1 MKKRI
6 ISLLLMIVM
15 IVSIVP
21 FGTISA
27 SAANQAT
34 SFTPRLSAPTGGIYK
49 GYWSNNCAR
58 YSYWRAYEILG
69 YPIGWGG
76 TLAGYRAWG
85 ELQGFPKSTNTPKVG
100 ALACWAGHIGVV
112 ESIDTANRKAIVSEG
127 HSYSVVA
134 GIGDSVQ
141 DGYKV
146 VGYSTNTAGSRPG
159 TWWCKSLYDY
169 DSSGR
174 FASNTSRGEFYG
186 FIYLVADN
194 YQNPTPAP
202 TPAPSRPSLGSIS
215 ASNIAKGRTVTFT
228 WNAADRA
235 TGYKVAIRGA
245 ETKDIDVGNATSYSY
260 VLSKSG
266 TYSFYAMAYNSTGNS
281 GWTSDCRSCNSHDPV
296 TVKFVDWDGSVLK
309 TQTVDYGMSATAP
322 STPSRKGYTFQGWD
336 SSYYNVTANKTV
348 KATYQIEKY
357 TVNFLDMEG
366 NLISAQKVEYGK
378 DAVEPTDKKVPTGY
392 EFVSWNSEAYRNV
405 YTDASNKTINVH
417 GIYKWGNDDLPIIC
431 SIASVDCQYD
441 GYYVYLN
448 LVNYDKK
455 ATKGRA
461 IVSLKTASGKL
472 VDMTESAA
480 FSIQRKGTKNNFEVF
495 IPSEKAGSTIE
506 VIIVDNYS
514 SGVPISE
521 VKTVDISNKE
531 RWTYWDTYTD
541 EELATEKANH
551 PEWVWDSKTEYRY
564 QNKEWSTS
572 GSNTKD
578 GWTYS
583 RRSESVTRDW
593 SAWSWSWIGGYDN
606 ITGRR
611 EVRTQSAIASSN
623 YAKQW
628 KYTRY
633 SNRASGGSRFGP
645 CAGTWSKTYCG
656 NYQERPWGS
665 QLNCWGSEYSNQL
678 GGTFYKYNSS
688 TDPWYNEVS
697 DDRWVS
703 DNWATQYSY
712 RDISYTYHF
721 YRWANWSGW
730 SDNQV
735 TASNAR
741 NVETRT
747 VYRYKSSSNA
757 TENDSGKTYSYSNK
771 VDSIYAG
778 KQLTLYIYKVD
789 GASDYT
795 NEFIGQT
802 VIASDGS
809 YSFNNFKLREEPTIK
824 TGDFTVAIGIE
835 GTSNLTEVGK
845 IEAPVPTYSV
855 KFYNW
860 DGTVLSEQT
869 VSEGKT
875 ATLPEN
881 PEREG
886 YDFIGWDN
894 SIANIKEDVE
904 LNPIFEKKQFTV
916 TFIDWK
922 NKAFVQQKFGYG
934 DVLTPPDHSSV
945 EGYNFD
951 GWDKIIDGTFVV
963 TEDMVVTA
971 EYSKKS
977 YSVKFVGFDGNVI
990 DSQTVKFGEDAVAP
1004 DNAGTADDGR
1014 IFAGWQDN
1022 GYTDVNGD
1030 AYVYPVY
1037 YYETTAQMPTVTYEK
1052 DGEQVECPNGE
1063 YNAPITITLS
1073 TNDENDVIYYS
1084 INGSDHNEGNEY
1096 TGPITIDKTC
1106 SITYYAT
1113 GFGKNDSEPNTN
1125 YYCINTGDK
1134 MSDWMT
1140 IDELP
1145 EAVRNAIGQEDSDY
1159 KIEKEVGYR
1168 FKDLTETSDV
1178 ATAKNLADNGWT
1190 LISTTYTDY
1199 SDWQNEKIDVDSSKL
1214 GFEVDT
1220 NNGATDG
1227 QEFRYY
1233 YSHYKYVDANG
1244 ETKFSPYEV
1253 EGVDCIFEEM
1263 YLDTLL
1269 DMNASFGF
1277 DYNGEEWYNNATVAT
1292 QYRSRYQ
1299 ISKYYKWTSWGV
1311 NPPISSDKRESETAD
1326 IYRYTNCNYHI
1337 VTVYTMDYYPE
1348 IMFVK
1353 DGETIDITDISN
1365 LYGYDY
1371 KGLYSDENYK
1381 NSFDANTA
1389 VKESIELYAKYT
1401 PKTYNVTFKLP
1412 NGATVGGVQKVAYM
1426 EAAKDPGA
1434 YNIPGLIFAGWDKD
1448 FSCITEDTVVNAL
1461 YFKES
1466 EYPRIALNRSS
1477 VVLYTGTYFD
1487 LIATITPSDLV
1498 GKEIEWSSS
1507 DPYVAT
1513 VDEYGKVTAL
1523 KAGQTVITAKVVEN
1537 KETASCTITVQSD
1550 LASKLMLKEDSKL
1563 NRDDIGYIRRVKLQ
1577 TPVSEVKNEFIN
1589 ENIKFI
1595 NIGKDGNEV
1604 VLNDTDLI
1612 GTGTIVRLMD
1622 GSAISD
1628 EAKFVITG
1636 DVDGD
1641 GKCTLKDS
1649 THIMQYLL
1657 ETEEFAPYQIGAS
1670 DVNGDGFVN
1679 NKDAALIARFV
1690 AGLDVDVIN
1699 G

>member
-27 SAANQAT
+27 SAVSGSEIVAYARQFIGRRYVWGTAGPNTFDCSGLVKFVFANFGISLPHST
-34 SFTPRLSAPTGGIYK
+34 GMLWENPSAYGTVVGTGRT
-49 GYWSNNCAR
+49 NNA
-58 YSYWRAYEILG
+58 
-69 YPIGWGG
+69 
-76 TLAGYRAWG
+76 
-85 ELQGFPKSTNTPKVG
+85 
-100 ALACWAGHIGVV
+100 
-112 ESIDTANRKAIVSEG
+112 
-127 HSYSVVA
+127 VA
-134 GIGDSVQ
+134 GDLILWSGHVAIYTENGHCVEALNPKYGVTEAVSVNSHTN
-141 DGYKV
+141 GMNYKV
-146 VGYSTNTAGSRPG
+146 LRVRGVSYGGNST
-159 TWWCKSLYDY
+159 
-169 DSSGR
+169 
-174 FASNTSRGEFYG
+174 
-186 FIYLVADN
+186 
-194 YQNPTPAP
+194 PTPPKPA
-202 TPAPSRPSLGSIS
+202 APSRPSLGSIS

-260 VLSKSG
+260 VLGKSG

-281 GWTSDCRSCNSHDPV
+281 GWTSDCRSCTSHDPV
-296 TVKFVDWDGSVLK
+296 TVKFMDWDGSVLK

-322 STPSRKGYTFQGWD
+322 SIPSRKGYDFQGWNGLYTGVTKD
-336 SSYYNVTANKTV
+336 SVV
-348 KATYQIEKY
+348 KALYKIKTY
-357 TVNFLDMEG
+357 TVNFLDKSGKILKSE
-366 NLISAQKVEYGK
+366 KVNYGSN
-378 DAVEPTDKKVPTGY
+378 ATPPTDTNAPTGY
-392 EFVSWNSEAYRNV
+392 EFHGWSSEAYKNV
-405 YTDASNKTINVH
+405 YTEASNRIINISA
-417 GIYKWGNDDLPIIC
+417 IYEWANDDLPIIC
-431 SIASVDCQYD
+431 NITSAYRQND
-441 GYYVYLN
+441 GYYVNFDLT
-448 LVNYDKK
+448 NYDKQL
-455 ATKGRA
+455 TRGRA
-461 IVSLKTASGKL
+461 IVSLKTAEGKL
-472 VDMTESAA
+472 VDSAESTA
-480 FSIQRKGTKNNFEVF
+480 FSIPIDSTKRD
-495 IPSEKAGSTIE
+495 IE
-506 VIIVDNYS
+506 VYLPCDSAATKVEVIVVNSYS

-521 VKTVDISNKE
+521 KKTATVDKALSISEWSNIKPIADEKDIDTRIVYSFRNKIKTTGNTNKLQGYEWDGTYSSYIGGWSAWQDSYIGRVSFTVGNSYSREVKTQSVGVYSDVWYPCYYHFYKAGNGNHIYCPRNHGGAWHSINVLDSEMEWWGSSSCSSSFGKYRGPACGTCGQSQYWFRSINQDVDGITKPVLSGTKTQYQY
-531 RWTYWDTYTD
+531 RDTTYKYNFYKWSD
-541 EELATEKANH
+541 
-551 PEWVWDSKTEYRY
+551 WS
-564 QNKEWSTS
+564 EWSTES
-572 GSNTKD
+572 IKKID
-578 GWTYS
+578 G
-583 RRSESVTRDW
+583 E
-593 SAWSWSWIGGYDN
+593 
-606 ITGRR
+606 R
-611 EVRTQSAIASSN
+611 EVKTETQYRNLNTSAI
-623 YAKQW
+623 
-628 KYTRY
+628 
-633 SNRASGGSRFGP
+633 
-645 CAGTWSKTYCG
+645 
-656 NYQERPWGS
+656 
-665 QLNCWGSEYSNQL
+665 
-678 GGTFYKYNSS
+678 
-688 TDPWYNEVS
+688 
-697 DDRWVS
+697 
-703 DNWATQYSY
+703 
-712 RDISYTYHF
+712 I
-721 YRWANWSGW
+721 
-730 SDNQV
+730 
-735 TASNAR
+735 
-741 NVETRT
+741 
-747 VYRYKSSSNA
+747 
-757 TENDSGKTYSYSNK
+757 ENNSGKERTISGK
-771 VDSIYAG
+771 LGTDYAG
-778 KQLTLYIYKVD
+778 KQITLYVYGWV
-789 GASDYT
+789 GASDFT
-795 NEFIGQT
+795 NQYIGQS
-802 VIASDGS
+802 VVGEDGS
-809 YSFNNFKLREEPTIK
+809 YSFTFKLLNEPTIE
-824 TGDFTVAIGIE
+824 TGDYTVSIGIE
-835 GTSNLTEVGK
+835 GTTDTIEIGK

-860 DGTVLSEQT
+860 DGTILSEQT

-881 PEREG
+881 PVREG

-1052 DGEQVECPNGE
+1052 DGEQVGCPNGE

-1084 INGSDHNEGNEY
+1084 INGSDHNEEIEY

-1125 YYCINTGDK
+1125 YYCINTGDT

-1199 SDWQNEKIDVDSSKL
+1199 SDWQDEKIDVDSSKL

-1227 QEFRYY
+1227 QKFRYY

-1244 ETKFSPYEV
+1244 ETKFSPFEV

-1353 DGETIDITDISN
+1353 DGEKIDITDISN

-1381 NSFDANTA
+1381 NSFDANKA

-1507 DPYVAT
+1507 DPSVAT

-1577 TPVSEVKNEFIN
+1577 TPVSNVKNEFIN

-1595 NIGKDGNEV
+1595 NIDKDGNEV

-1679 NKDAALIARFV
+1679 NKDAALIARFI
-1690 AGLDVDVIN
+1690 AKLDVIN

>member
-27 SAANQAT
+27 SAANQYTKDEAV
-34 SFTPRLSAPTGGIYK
+34 SWIKARGNENWWRDVD
-49 GYWSNNCAR
+49 GYFGCQCVDLVM
-58 YSYWRAYEILG
+58 AYYQYLV
-69 YPIGWGG
+69 
-76 TLAGYRAWG
+76 GYRVSGNAKNYLTSKLPDGWWRDKTPSPGAIIVWDGYTSTGQWVTG
-85 ELQGFPKSTNTPKVG
+85 ENGHVGLVHAVSGSTVYTVETNTKHTNGQGSAAG
-100 ALACWAGHIGVV
+100 AKYRTRLNYNATYIHPYF
-112 ESIDTANRKAIVSEG
+112 K
-127 HSYSVVA
+127 
-134 GIGDSVQ
+134 
-141 DGYKV
+141 DG
-146 VGYSTNTAGSRPG
+146 
-159 TWWCKSLYDY
+159 
-169 DSSGR
+169 
-174 FASNTSRGEFYG
+174 
-186 FIYLVADN
+186 
-194 YQNPTPAP
+194 AP
-202 TPAPSRPSLGSIS
+202 TPPPQPAAPSRPSLGSIS

-260 VLSKSG
+260 VLGKSG

-281 GWTSDCRSCNSHDPV
+281 GWTSDCRSCTSHDPV
-296 TVKFVDWDGSVLK
+296 TVKFMDWDGSVLK

-322 STPSRKGYTFQGWD
+322 SIPSRKGYDFQGWNGLYTGVTKD
-336 SSYYNVTANKTV
+336 SVV
-348 KATYQIEKY
+348 KALYKIKTY
-357 TVNFLDMEG
+357 TVNFLDKSGKILKSE
-366 NLISAQKVEYGK
+366 KVNYGSN
-378 DAVEPTDKKVPTGY
+378 ATPPTDTNAPTGY
-392 EFVSWNSEAYRNV
+392 EFHGWSSEAYKNV
-405 YTDASNKTINVH
+405 YTEASNRIINISA
-417 GIYKWGNDDLPIIC
+417 IYEWANDDLPIIC
-431 SIASVDCQYD
+431 NITSAYRQND
-441 GYYVYLN
+441 GYYVNFDLT
-448 LVNYDKK
+448 NYDKQL
-455 ATKGRA
+455 TRGRA
-461 IVSLKTASGKL
+461 IVSLKTAEGKL
-472 VDMTESAA
+472 VDSAESTA
-480 FSIQRKGTKNNFEVF
+480 FSIPIDSTKRD
-495 IPSEKAGSTIE
+495 IE
-506 VIIVDNYS
+506 VYLPCDSAATKVEVIVVNSYS

-521 VKTVDISNKE
+521 KKTATVDKALSISEWSNIKPIADEKDIDTRIVYSFRNKIKTTGNTNKLQGYEWDGTYSSYIGGWSAWQDSYIGRVSFTVGNSYSREVKTQSVGVYSDVWYPCYYHFYKAGNGNHIYCPRNHGGAWHSINVLDSEMEWWGSSSCSSSFGKYRGPACGTCGQSQYWFRSINQDVDGITKPVLSGAKTQYQY
-531 RWTYWDTYTD
+531 RDTTYKYNFYKWSD
-541 EELATEKANH
+541 
-551 PEWVWDSKTEYRY
+551 WS
-564 QNKEWSTS
+564 EWSTES
-572 GSNTKD
+572 IKKID
-578 GWTYS
+578 G
-583 RRSESVTRDW
+583 E
-593 SAWSWSWIGGYDN
+593 
-606 ITGRR
+606 R
-611 EVRTQSAIASSN
+611 EVKTETQYRNLNTSAI
-623 YAKQW
+623 
-628 KYTRY
+628 
-633 SNRASGGSRFGP
+633 
-645 CAGTWSKTYCG
+645 
-656 NYQERPWGS
+656 
-665 QLNCWGSEYSNQL
+665 
-678 GGTFYKYNSS
+678 
-688 TDPWYNEVS
+688 
-697 DDRWVS
+697 
-703 DNWATQYSY
+703 
-712 RDISYTYHF
+712 I
-721 YRWANWSGW
+721 
-730 SDNQV
+730 
-735 TASNAR
+735 
-741 NVETRT
+741 
-747 VYRYKSSSNA
+747 
-757 TENDSGKTYSYSNK
+757 ENNSGKERTISGK
-771 VDSIYAG
+771 LGTDYAG
-778 KQLTLYIYKVD
+778 KQITLYVYGWV
-789 GASDYT
+789 GASDFT
-795 NEFIGQT
+795 NQYIGQS
-802 VIASDGS
+802 VVGEDGS
-809 YSFNNFKLREEPTIK
+809 YSFTFKLLNEPTIE
-824 TGDFTVAIGIE
+824 TGDYTVSIGIE
-835 GTSNLTEVGK
+835 GTTDTIEIGK

-860 DGTVLSEQT
+860 DGTVLNEQT
-869 VSEGKT
+869 VSESKT

-881 PEREG
+881 PVREG

-1052 DGEQVECPNGE
+1052 DGEQVGCPNGE

-1084 INGSDHNEGNEY
+1084 INGSDHNEEIEY

-1125 YYCINTGDK
+1125 YYCINTGDT

-1199 SDWQNEKIDVDSSKL
+1199 SDWQDEKIDVDSSKL

-1227 QEFRYY
+1227 QKFRYY

-1244 ETKFSPYEV
+1244 ETKFSPFEV

-1263 YLDTLL
+1263 YLDTQL

-1311 NPPISSDKRESETAD
+1311 NPPISSDKRESETAN

-1353 DGETIDITDISN
+1353 DGEKIDITDISN

-1381 NSFDANTA
+1381 NSFDANKA

-1507 DPYVAT
+1507 DPSVAT

-1577 TPVSEVKNEFIN
+1577 TPVSNVKNEFIN

-1595 NIGKDGNEV
+1595 NIDKDGNEV

-1679 NKDAALIARFV
+1679 NKDAALIARFI
-1690 AGLDVDVIN
+1690 AKLDVIN

>member
-6 ISLLLMIVM
+6 ISLFLMIVM

-27 SAANQAT
+27 SAANQYTKDEAV
-34 SFTPRLSAPTGGIYK
+34 SWIKARGNENWWRDVD
-49 GYWSNNCAR
+49 GYYGCQCVDLVM
-58 YSYWRAYEILG
+58 AYYQYLV
-69 YPIGWGG
+69 
-76 TLAGYRAWG
+76 GYRVSGNAKNYLTSKLPNGWWRDKTPSPGAIIVWDGYTSTGQWVTG
-85 ELQGFPKSTNTPKVG
+85 ENGHVGLVHAVSGSTVYTVETNTKHTNGQGSAAG
-100 ALACWAGHIGVV
+100 AKYRTRLNYNATYIHPYF
-112 ESIDTANRKAIVSEG
+112 K
-127 HSYSVVA
+127 
-134 GIGDSVQ
+134 
-141 DGYKV
+141 DG
-146 VGYSTNTAGSRPG
+146 
-159 TWWCKSLYDY
+159 
-169 DSSGR
+169 
-174 FASNTSRGEFYG
+174 
-186 FIYLVADN
+186 
-194 YQNPTPAP
+194 AP
-202 TPAPSRPSLGSIS
+202 TPPPQPAAPSRPSLGSIS

-228 WNAADRA
+228 WNATDRA

-281 GWTSDCRSCNSHDPV
+281 GWTSDCRSCTSHDPV
-296 TVKFVDWDGSVLK
+296 TVKFLDWDGSVLK
-309 TQTVDYGMSATAP
+309 TQTVDYGMSATTP
-322 STPSRKGYTFQGWD
+322 SIPSRKGYDFQGWNGLYTGVTKD
-336 SSYYNVTANKTV
+336 SVV
-348 KATYQIEKY
+348 KALYKIKTY
-357 TVNFLDMEG
+357 TVNFLDKSGKILKSE
-366 NLISAQKVEYGK
+366 KVNYGSN
-378 DAVEPTDKKVPTGY
+378 ATPPTDTNAPTGY
-392 EFVSWNSEAYRNV
+392 EFHGWSSEAYKNV
-405 YTDASNKTINVH
+405 YTEASNRIINISA
-417 GIYKWGNDDLPIIC
+417 IYEWANDDLPIIC
-431 SIASVDCQYD
+431 NITSAYRQND
-441 GYYVYLN
+441 GYYVNFDLT
-448 LVNYDKK
+448 NYDKQL
-455 ATKGRA
+455 TRGRA
-461 IVSLKTASGKL
+461 IVSLKTAEGKL
-472 VDMTESAA
+472 VDSAESTA
-480 FSIQRKGTKNNFEVF
+480 FSIPIDSTKRD
-495 IPSEKAGSTIE
+495 IE
-506 VIIVDNYS
+506 VYLPCDSAATKVEVIVVNSYS

-521 VKTVDISNKE
+521 KKTATVDKALSISEWSNIKPIADEKDIDTRIVYSFRNKIKTTGNTNKLQGYEWDGTYSSYIGGWSAWQDSYIGRVSFTVGNSYSREVKTQSVGVYSDVWYPCYYHFYKAGNGNHIYCPRNHGGAWHSINVLDSEMEWWGSSSCSSSFGKYRGPACGTCGQSQYWFRSINQDVDGITKPVLSGTKTQYQY
-531 RWTYWDTYTD
+531 RDTTYKYNFYKWSD
-541 EELATEKANH
+541 
-551 PEWVWDSKTEYRY
+551 WS
-564 QNKEWSTS
+564 EWSTES
-572 GSNTKD
+572 IKKID
-578 GWTYS
+578 G
-583 RRSESVTRDW
+583 E
-593 SAWSWSWIGGYDN
+593 
-606 ITGRR
+606 R
-611 EVRTQSAIASSN
+611 EVKTETQYRNLNTSAI
-623 YAKQW
+623 
-628 KYTRY
+628 
-633 SNRASGGSRFGP
+633 
-645 CAGTWSKTYCG
+645 
-656 NYQERPWGS
+656 
-665 QLNCWGSEYSNQL
+665 
-678 GGTFYKYNSS
+678 
-688 TDPWYNEVS
+688 
-697 DDRWVS
+697 
-703 DNWATQYSY
+703 
-712 RDISYTYHF
+712 I
-721 YRWANWSGW
+721 
-730 SDNQV
+730 
-735 TASNAR
+735 
-741 NVETRT
+741 
-747 VYRYKSSSNA
+747 
-757 TENDSGKTYSYSNK
+757 ENNSGKERTISGK
-771 VDSIYAG
+771 LGTDYAG
-778 KQLTLYIYKVD
+778 KQITLYVYGWV
-789 GASDYT
+789 GASDFT
-795 NEFIGQT
+795 NQYIGQS
-802 VIASDGS
+802 VVGEDGS
-809 YSFNNFKLREEPTIK
+809 YSFTFKLLNEPTIE
-824 TGDFTVAIGIE
+824 TGDYTVSIGIE
-835 GTSNLTEVGK
+835 GTTDTIEIGK

-860 DGTVLSEQT
+860 DGTILSEQT

-881 PEREG
+881 PVREG

-1004 DNAGTADDGR
+1004 DNAGIADDGR

-1037 YYETTAQMPTVTYEK
+1037 YYETTAQMPTVTYER

-1084 INGSDHNEGNEY
+1084 INGSDHNEEIEY

-1125 YYCINTGDK
+1125 YYCINTGDT

-1190 LISTTYTDY
+1190 LISTTYTEY
-1199 SDWQNEKIDVDSSKL
+1199 SDWQDEKIDVDSSKL

-1244 ETKFSPYEV
+1244 ETKFSPFEV

-1353 DGETIDITDISN
+1353 DGESIDITDISN

-1487 LIATITPSDLV
+1487 LIATITPSDLI

-1507 DPYVAT
+1507 DPSVAT

-1577 TPVSEVKNEFIN
+1577 TPVSNVNNEFIN

-1595 NIGKDGNEV
+1595 NIDKDGNEV

-1679 NKDAALIARFV
+1679 NKDAALIARFI
-1690 AGLDVDVIN
+1690 AKLDVIN

>member
-27 SAANQAT
+27 SAVSGSEIVAYARQFIGRRYVWGTAGPNTFDCSGLVKFVFANFGISLPHST
-34 SFTPRLSAPTGGIYK
+34 GMLWENPSAYGTVVGTGRT
-49 GYWSNNCAR
+49 NNA
-58 YSYWRAYEILG
+58 
-69 YPIGWGG
+69 
-76 TLAGYRAWG
+76 
-85 ELQGFPKSTNTPKVG
+85 
-100 ALACWAGHIGVV
+100 
-112 ESIDTANRKAIVSEG
+112 
-127 HSYSVVA
+127 VA
-134 GIGDSVQ
+134 GDLILWSGHVAIYTENGHCVEALNPKYGVTEAVSVNSHTN
-141 DGYKV
+141 GMNYKV
-146 VGYSTNTAGSRPG
+146 LRVRGVSYGGNST
-159 TWWCKSLYDY
+159 
-169 DSSGR
+169 
-174 FASNTSRGEFYG
+174 
-186 FIYLVADN
+186 
-194 YQNPTPAP
+194 PTPPKPA
-202 TPAPSRPSLGSIS
+202 APSRPSLGSIS

-260 VLSKSG
+260 VLGKSG

-281 GWTSDCRSCNSHDPV
+281 GWTSDCRSCTSHDPV
-296 TVKFVDWDGSVLK
+296 TVKFMDWDGSVLK

-322 STPSRKGYTFQGWD
+322 SIPSRKGYDFQGWNGLYTGVTKD
-336 SSYYNVTANKTV
+336 SVV
-348 KATYQIEKY
+348 KALYKIKTY
-357 TVNFLDMEG
+357 TVNFLDKSGKILKSE
-366 NLISAQKVEYGK
+366 KVNYGSN
-378 DAVEPTDKKVPTGY
+378 ATPPTDTNAPTGY
-392 EFVSWNSEAYRNV
+392 EFHGWSSEAYKNV
-405 YTDASNKTINVH
+405 YTEASNRIINISA
-417 GIYKWGNDDLPIIC
+417 IYEWANDDLPIIC
-431 SIASVDCQYD
+431 NITSAYRQND
-441 GYYVYLN
+441 GYYVNFDLT
-448 LVNYDKK
+448 NYDKQL
-455 ATKGRA
+455 TRGRA
-461 IVSLKTASGKL
+461 IVSLKTAEGKL
-472 VDMTESAA
+472 VDSAESTA
-480 FSIQRKGTKNNFEVF
+480 FSIPIDSTKRD
-495 IPSEKAGSTIE
+495 IE
-506 VIIVDNYS
+506 VYLPCDSAATKVEVIVVNSYS

-521 VKTVDISNKE
+521 KKTATVDKALSISEWSNIKPIADEKDIDTRIVYSFRNKIKTTGNTNKLQGYEWDGTYSSYIGGWSAWQDSYIGRVSFTVGNSYSREVKTQSVGVYSDVWYPCYYHFYKAGNGNHIYCPRNHGGAWHSINVLDSEMEWWGSSSCSSSFGKYRGPACGTCGQSQYWFRSINQDVDGITKPVLSGTKTQYQY
-531 RWTYWDTYTD
+531 RDTTYKYNFYKWSD
-541 EELATEKANH
+541 
-551 PEWVWDSKTEYRY
+551 WS
-564 QNKEWSTS
+564 EWSTES
-572 GSNTKD
+572 IKKID
-578 GWTYS
+578 G
-583 RRSESVTRDW
+583 E
-593 SAWSWSWIGGYDN
+593 
-606 ITGRR
+606 R
-611 EVRTQSAIASSN
+611 EVKTETQYRNLNTSAI
-623 YAKQW
+623 
-628 KYTRY
+628 
-633 SNRASGGSRFGP
+633 
-645 CAGTWSKTYCG
+645 
-656 NYQERPWGS
+656 
-665 QLNCWGSEYSNQL
+665 
-678 GGTFYKYNSS
+678 
-688 TDPWYNEVS
+688 
-697 DDRWVS
+697 
-703 DNWATQYSY
+703 
-712 RDISYTYHF
+712 I
-721 YRWANWSGW
+721 
-730 SDNQV
+730 
-735 TASNAR
+735 
-741 NVETRT
+741 
-747 VYRYKSSSNA
+747 
-757 TENDSGKTYSYSNK
+757 ENNSGKERTISGK
-771 VDSIYAG
+771 LGTDYAG
-778 KQLTLYIYKVD
+778 KQITLYVYGWV
-789 GASDYT
+789 GASDFT
-795 NEFIGQT
+795 NQYIGQS
-802 VIASDGS
+802 VVGEDGS
-809 YSFNNFKLREEPTIK
+809 YSFTFKLLNEPTIE
-824 TGDFTVAIGIE
+824 TGDYTVSIGIE
-835 GTSNLTEVGK
+835 GTTDTIEIGK

-860 DGTVLSEQT
+860 DGTILSEQT

-881 PEREG
+881 PVREG

-1052 DGEQVECPNGE
+1052 DGEQVGCPNGE

-1084 INGSDHNEGNEY
+1084 INGSDHNEEIEY

-1125 YYCINTGDK
+1125 YYCINTGDT

-1199 SDWQNEKIDVDSSKL
+1199 SDWQDEKIDVDSSKL

-1227 QEFRYY
+1227 QKFRYY

-1244 ETKFSPYEV
+1244 ETKFSPFEV

-1311 NPPISSDKRESETAD
+1311 NPPISSDKRESETAN

-1381 NSFDANTA
+1381 NSFDVNKA

-1507 DPYVAT
+1507 DPSVAT

-1577 TPVSEVKNEFIN
+1577 TPVSNVKNEFIN

-1595 NIGKDGNEV
+1595 NIDKDGNEV
-1604 VLNDTDLI
+1604 ILNDTDLI

-1679 NKDAALIARFV
+1679 NKDAALIARFI
-1690 AGLDVDVIN
+1690 AKLDVIN

>member
-27 SAANQAT
+27 SAANQYTKDEAV
-34 SFTPRLSAPTGGIYK
+34 SWIKARGNENWWRDVD
-49 GYWSNNCAR
+49 GYYGCQCVDLVM
-58 YSYWRAYEILG
+58 AYYQYLV
-69 YPIGWGG
+69 
-76 TLAGYRAWG
+76 GYRVSGNAKNYLTSKLPNGWWRDKTPSPGAIIVWDGYTSTGQWVTG
-85 ELQGFPKSTNTPKVG
+85 ENGHVGLVHAVSGSTVYTVETNTKHTNGQGSAAG
-100 ALACWAGHIGVV
+100 AKYRTRLNYNATYIHPYF
-112 ESIDTANRKAIVSEG
+112 K
-127 HSYSVVA
+127 
-134 GIGDSVQ
+134 
-141 DGYKV
+141 DG
-146 VGYSTNTAGSRPG
+146 
-159 TWWCKSLYDY
+159 
-169 DSSGR
+169 
-174 FASNTSRGEFYG
+174 
-186 FIYLVADN
+186 
-194 YQNPTPAP
+194 AP
-202 TPAPSRPSLGSIS
+202 TPPPQPAAPSRPSLGSIS
-215 ASNIAKGRTVTFT
+215 ASDIAKGRTVTFT

-245 ETKDIDVGNATSYSY
+245 ETKDIDVGKATSYSY
-260 VLSKSG
+260 VLGKSG

-281 GWTSDCRSCNSHDPV
+281 GWTSDCRSCTSHDPV
-296 TVKFVDWDGSVLK
+296 TVKFLDWDGSVLK

-322 STPSRKGYTFQGWD
+322 SIPSRKGYDFQGWNGLYTGVTKD
-336 SSYYNVTANKTV
+336 SVV
-348 KATYQIEKY
+348 KALY
-357 TVNFLDMEG
+357 TVNFLDKSGKILKSE
-366 NLISAQKVEYGK
+366 KVNYGSN
-378 DAVEPTDKKVPTGY
+378 ATPPTDTNAPTGY
-392 EFVSWNSEAYRNV
+392 EFHGWSSEAYKNV
-405 YTDASNKTINVH
+405 YTEASNRIINISA
-417 GIYKWGNDDLPIIC
+417 IYEWANDDLPIIC
-431 SIASVDCQYD
+431 NITSAYRQND
-441 GYYVYLN
+441 GYYVNFDLT
-448 LVNYDKK
+448 NYDKQL
-455 ATKGRA
+455 TRGRA
-461 IVSLKTASGKL
+461 IVSLKTAEGKL
-472 VDMTESAA
+472 VDSAESTA
-480 FSIQRKGTKNNFEVF
+480 FSIPIDSTKRD
-495 IPSEKAGSTIE
+495 IE
-506 VIIVDNYS
+506 VYLPCDSAATKVEVIVVNSYS

-521 VKTVDISNKE
+521 KKTATVDKALSISEWSNIKPIADEKDIDTRIVYSFRNKIKTTGNTNKLQGYEWDGTYSSYIGGWSAWQDSYIGRVSFTVGNSYSREVKTQSVGVHFYKAGNGNHIYCPRNHGGAWHSINVLDSEMEWWGSSSCSSSFGKYRGPACGTCGQSQYWFRSINQDVDGITKPVLSGTKTQYQY
-531 RWTYWDTYTD
+531 RDTTYKYNFYKWSD
-541 EELATEKANH
+541 
-551 PEWVWDSKTEYRY
+551 WS
-564 QNKEWSTS
+564 EWSTES
-572 GSNTKD
+572 IKKID
-578 GWTYS
+578 G
-583 RRSESVTRDW
+583 E
-593 SAWSWSWIGGYDN
+593 
-606 ITGRR
+606 R
-611 EVRTQSAIASSN
+611 EVKTETQYRNLNTSAI
-623 YAKQW
+623 
-628 KYTRY
+628 
-633 SNRASGGSRFGP
+633 
-645 CAGTWSKTYCG
+645 
-656 NYQERPWGS
+656 
-665 QLNCWGSEYSNQL
+665 
-678 GGTFYKYNSS
+678 
-688 TDPWYNEVS
+688 
-697 DDRWVS
+697 
-703 DNWATQYSY
+703 
-712 RDISYTYHF
+712 I
-721 YRWANWSGW
+721 
-730 SDNQV
+730 
-735 TASNAR
+735 
-741 NVETRT
+741 
-747 VYRYKSSSNA
+747 
-757 TENDSGKTYSYSNK
+757 ENNSGKERTISGK
-771 VDSIYAG
+771 LGTDYAG
-778 KQLTLYIYKVD
+778 KQITLYVYGWV
-789 GASDYT
+789 GASDFT
-795 NEFIGQT
+795 NQYIGQS
-802 VIASDGS
+802 VVGEDGS
-809 YSFNNFKLREEPTIK
+809 YSFTFKLLNEPTIE
-824 TGDFTVAIGIE
+824 TGDYTVSIGIE
-835 GTSNLTEVGK
+835 GTTDTIEIGK

-881 PEREG
+881 PVREG

-1052 DGEQVECPNGE
+1052 DGEQVGCPNGE

-1084 INGSDHNEGNEY
+1084 INGSDHNEEIEY

-1125 YYCINTGDK
+1125 YYCINTGDT

-1199 SDWQNEKIDVDSSKL
+1199 SDWQDEKIDVDSSKL

-1227 QEFRYY
+1227 QKFRYY

-1244 ETKFSPYEV
+1244 ETKFSPFEV
-1253 EGVDCIFEEM
+1253 KGVDCIFEEM

-1353 DGETIDITDISN
+1353 DGEKIDITDISN

-1381 NSFDANTA
+1381 NSFDANKA

-1507 DPYVAT
+1507 DPSVAT
-1513 VDEYGKVTAL
+1513 IDEYGKVTAL

-1577 TPVSEVKNEFIN
+1577 TPVSNVKNEFIN

-1595 NIGKDGNEV
+1595 NIDKDGNEV

-1679 NKDAALIARFV
+1679 NKDAALIARFI
-1690 AGLDVDVIN
+1690 AKLDVIN

>member
-27 SAANQAT
+27 SAVQYVFPVIGNHNISTRFSNKHGAIDIAGCAKKPVVATASGTVIRVDNNCQHTNFSISGCAHNSTCGNCVYIKHDGTNYVSVYGHLYPNSISVRVGQRVQAGQQIGLVG
-34 SFTPRLSAPTGGIYK
+34 SSGMSK
-49 GYWSNNCAR
+49 GYHLHFEIRPYYDN
-58 YSYWRAYEILG
+58 YWN
-69 YPIGWGG
+69 W
-76 TLAGYRAWG
+76 
-85 ELQGFPKSTNTPKVG
+85 
-100 ALACWAGHIGVV
+100 
-112 ESIDTANRKAIVSEG
+112 NRDSENINVSENVC
-127 HSYSVVA
+127 SYLYINEPVN
-134 GIGDSVQ
+134 
-141 DGYKV
+141 
-146 VGYSTNTAGSRPG
+146 STPP
-159 TWWCKSLYDY
+159 K
-169 DSSGR
+169 
-174 FASNTSRGEFYG
+174 
-186 FIYLVADN
+186 
-194 YQNPTPAP
+194 PA
-202 TPAPSRPSLGSIS
+202 APSRPSLGSIS

-228 WNAADRA
+228 WNATDRA

-281 GWTSDCRSCNSHDPV
+281 GWTSDYRSCTAHDPV

-309 TQTVDYGMSATAP
+309 TQTVAYGTSATAP
-322 STPSRKGYTFQGWD
+322 SMPSRKGYTFQGWN
-336 SSYYNVTANKTV
+336 SSYYNVTANKTI

-392 EFVSWNSEAYRNV
+392 EFVSWNSEAYKNV
-405 YTDASNKTINVH
+405 YTDASNKTINVR
-417 GIYKWGNDDLPIIC
+417 GIYKWGNVDLPIIC

-441 GYYVYLN
+441 GYYVYLD
-448 LVNYDKK
+448 LVNYDQK

-506 VIIVDNYS
+506 VIIVDSYS

-551 PEWVWDSKTEYRY
+551 PEWVWDSKIEYRY

-572 GSNTKD
+572 SSNTKD
-578 GWTYS
+578 GWVYS
-583 RRSESVTRDW
+583 HRSEIVTRDW
-593 SAWSWSWIGGYDN
+593 SGWSWSWIGSYDN
-606 ITGRR
+606 TLGRR
-611 EVRTQSAIASSN
+611 EVRTQNAIASSN
-623 YAKQW
+623 YATQW
-628 KYTRY
+628 NYTRY
-633 SNRASGGSRFGP
+633 SNKASSGSRFGP
-645 CAGTWSKTYCG
+645 CAGTWSNTYCG
-656 NYQERPWGS
+656 NYQERGWGS
-665 QLNCWGSEYSNQL
+665 QLNCWGSAYSSQY

-688 TDPWYNEVS
+688 SDPWYNEVS
-697 DDRWVS
+697 RQVKVS

-730 SDNQV
+730 SDTQV
-735 TASNAR
+735 AASSDR

-747 VYRYKSSSNA
+747 VYRYKSTSNA
-757 TENDSGKTYSYSNK
+757 TENDSGKTYSFSNK

-809 YSFNNFKLREEPTIK
+809 YSFNNFKLREEPTVK

-860 DGTVLSEQT
+860 DGTILSEQT

-934 DVLTPPDHSSV
+934 DVLTPPDNSSV

-971 EYSKKS
+971 EYSKRS
-977 YSVKFVGFDGNVI
+977 YNIKFIGYDNNVI
-990 DSQTVKFGEDAVAP
+990 SDQTVKFGEDAVAP

-1084 INGSDHNEGNEY
+1084 INGSDHNEEIEY

-1125 YYCINTGDK
+1125 YYCINTGDT

-1159 KIEKEVGYR
+1159 KIEKATGYK
-1168 FKDLTETSDV
+1168 FKDVTETSDV

-1190 LISTTYTDY
+1190 LIGTAYTDY
-1199 SDWQNEKIDVDSSKL
+1199 TDWQDEKIDVDSSKL

-1227 QEFRYY
+1227 QEFRYL
-1233 YSHYKYVDANG
+1233 YSHYKYVDESG
-1244 ETKFSPYEV
+1244 ETQYSQNTVDGFDCKYE
-1253 EGVDCIFEEM
+1253 EI
-1263 YLDTLL
+1263 YLDEKINIDPETYSYIY
-1269 DMNASFGF
+1269 DGQS
-1277 DYNGEEWYNNATVAT
+1277 WYSRRKVMTE
-1292 QYRSRYQ
+1292 YRSRYQ
-1299 ISKYYKWTSWGV
+1299 VSNYYKWTGWGIT
-1311 NPPISSDKRESETAD
+1311 PPISSDTREIETTD
-1326 IYRYTNCNYHI
+1326 VYRYSTSNYHI
-1337 VTVYTMDYYPE
+1337 VTVYTMDSYPE
-1348 IMFVK
+1348 IMFVR
-1353 DGETIDITDISN
+1353 DGETVDTTAVSD
-1365 LYGYDY
+1365 LYGFDY
-1371 KGLYSDENYK
+1371 KGLYKDEDYK
-1381 NSFDANTA
+1381 TIFNVNTA
-1389 VKESIELYAKYT
+1389 VLESLELYAKYT
-1401 PKTYNVTFKLP
+1401 PKTYTVTFQMP
-1412 NGATVGGVQKVAYM
+1412 NGVIVDEQKVEYM
-1426 EAAKDPGA
+1426 GSAVDPGSDDLDG
-1434 YNIPGLIFAGWDKD
+1434 YVFGGWDKD
-1448 FSCITEDTVVNAL
+1448 FSFITEDMVITGR
-1461 YFKES
+1461 YYKES

-1477 VVLYTGTYFD
+1477 VALYMGTYFD

-1507 DPYVAT
+1507 DPSVAT

-1550 LASKLMLKEDSKL
+1550 LASKLMLKEASKL
-1563 NRDDIGYIRRVKLQ
+1563 NRDDIGYIRKVALQ
-1577 TPVSEVKNEFIN
+1577 TTVSEVKNEFIN

-1595 NIGKDGNEV
+1595 NIDKDGNEV
-1604 VLNDTDLI
+1604 VLSDTDLI

-1679 NKDAALIARFV
+1679 NKDAALIARFI
-1690 AGLDVDVIN
+1690 AKLDVIN

>member
-6 ISLLLMIVM
+6 ISLFLMIVM

-27 SAANQAT
+27 SAANQYTKDEAV
-34 SFTPRLSAPTGGIYK
+34 SWIKARGNENWWRDVD
-49 GYWSNNCAR
+49 GYYGCQCVDLVM
-58 YSYWRAYEILG
+58 AYYQYLV
-69 YPIGWGG
+69 
-76 TLAGYRAWG
+76 GYRVSGNAKNYLTSKLPNGWWRDKTPSPGAIIVWDGYTSTGQWVTG
-85 ELQGFPKSTNTPKVG
+85 ENGHVGLVHAVFGSTVYTVETNTKHTNGQGSAAG
-100 ALACWAGHIGVV
+100 AKYRTRLNYNATYIHPYF
-112 ESIDTANRKAIVSEG
+112 K
-127 HSYSVVA
+127 
-134 GIGDSVQ
+134 
-141 DGYKV
+141 DG
-146 VGYSTNTAGSRPG
+146 
-159 TWWCKSLYDY
+159 
-169 DSSGR
+169 
-174 FASNTSRGEFYG
+174 
-186 FIYLVADN
+186 
-194 YQNPTPAP
+194 AP
-202 TPAPSRPSLGSIS
+202 TPPPQPAAPSRPSLGSIS

-228 WNAADRA
+228 WNATDRA

-281 GWTSDCRSCNSHDPV
+281 GWTSDCRSCTSHDPV
-296 TVKFVDWDGSVLK
+296 TVKFLDWDGSVLK
-309 TQTVDYGMSATAP
+309 TQTVDYGMSATTP
-322 STPSRKGYTFQGWD
+322 SIPSRKGYDFQGWNGLYTGVTKD
-336 SSYYNVTANKTV
+336 SVV
-348 KATYQIEKY
+348 KALYKIKTY
-357 TVNFLDMEG
+357 TVNFLDKSGKILKSE
-366 NLISAQKVEYGK
+366 KVNYGSN
-378 DAVEPTDKKVPTGY
+378 ATPPTDTNAPTGY
-392 EFVSWNSEAYRNV
+392 EFHGWSSEAYKNV
-405 YTDASNKTINVH
+405 YTEASNRIINISA
-417 GIYKWGNDDLPIIC
+417 IYEWANDDLPIIC
-431 SIASVDCQYD
+431 NITSAYRQND
-441 GYYVYLN
+441 GYYVNFDLT
-448 LVNYDKK
+448 NYDKQL
-455 ATKGRA
+455 TRGRA
-461 IVSLKTASGKL
+461 IVSLKTAEGKL
-472 VDMTESAA
+472 VDSAESTA
-480 FSIQRKGTKNNFEVF
+480 FSIPIDSTKRD
-495 IPSEKAGSTIE
+495 IE
-506 VIIVDNYS
+506 VYLPCDSAATKVEVIVVNSYS

-521 VKTVDISNKE
+521 KKTATVDKALSISEWSNIKPIADEKDIDTRIVYSFRNKIKTTGNTNKLQGYEWDGTYSSYIGGWSAWQDSYIGRVSFTVGNSYSREVKTQSVGVYSDVWYPCYYHFYKAGNGNHIYCPRNHGGAWHSINVLDSEMEWWGSSSCSSSFGKYRGPACGTCGQSQYWFRSINQDVDGITKPVLSGTKTQYQY
-531 RWTYWDTYTD
+531 RDTTYKYNFYKWSD
-541 EELATEKANH
+541 
-551 PEWVWDSKTEYRY
+551 WS
-564 QNKEWSTS
+564 EWSTES
-572 GSNTKD
+572 IKKID
-578 GWTYS
+578 G
-583 RRSESVTRDW
+583 E
-593 SAWSWSWIGGYDN
+593 
-606 ITGRR
+606 R
-611 EVRTQSAIASSN
+611 EVKTETQYRNLNTSAI
-623 YAKQW
+623 
-628 KYTRY
+628 
-633 SNRASGGSRFGP
+633 
-645 CAGTWSKTYCG
+645 
-656 NYQERPWGS
+656 
-665 QLNCWGSEYSNQL
+665 
-678 GGTFYKYNSS
+678 
-688 TDPWYNEVS
+688 
-697 DDRWVS
+697 
-703 DNWATQYSY
+703 
-712 RDISYTYHF
+712 I
-721 YRWANWSGW
+721 
-730 SDNQV
+730 
-735 TASNAR
+735 
-741 NVETRT
+741 
-747 VYRYKSSSNA
+747 
-757 TENDSGKTYSYSNK
+757 ENNSGKERTISGK
-771 VDSIYAG
+771 LGTDYAG
-778 KQLTLYIYKVD
+778 KQITLYVYGWV
-789 GASDYT
+789 GASDFT
-795 NEFIGQT
+795 NQYIGQS
-802 VIASDGS
+802 VVGEDGS
-809 YSFNNFKLREEPTIK
+809 YSFTFKLLNEPTIE
-824 TGDFTVAIGIE
+824 TGDYTVSIGIE
-835 GTSNLTEVGK
+835 GTTDTIEIGK

-881 PEREG
+881 PVREG

-1052 DGEQVECPNGE
+1052 DGEQVGCPNGE

-1084 INGSDHNEGNEY
+1084 INGSDHNEEIEY

-1125 YYCINTGDK
+1125 YYCINTGDT

-1199 SDWQNEKIDVDSSKL
+1199 SDWQDEKIDVDSSKL

-1244 ETKFSPYEV
+1244 ETKFSPFEV

-1381 NSFDANTA
+1381 NSFDANKA

-1507 DPYVAT
+1507 DPSVAT

-1577 TPVSEVKNEFIN
+1577 TPVFNVKNEFIN

-1595 NIGKDGNEV
+1595 NIDKDGNEV

-1679 NKDAALIARFV
+1679 NKDAALIARFI
-1690 AGLDVDVIN
+1690 AKLDVIN

>member
-21 FGTISA
+21 LGTISA

-34 SFTPRLSAPTGGIYK
+34 SFTPRLSAPSKSGWYAD
-49 GYWSNNCAR
+49 YNRNNCVAYAKAR
-58 YSYWRAYEILG
+58 AAEILG
-69 YPIGWGG
+69 YYPSFYGNGG
-76 TLAGYRAWG
+76 QCYRNGSANY
-85 ELQGFPKSTNTPKVG
+85 PKSYNVPKVG
-100 ALACWAGHIGVV
+100 ALACSSGHIAVV
-112 ESIDTANRKAIVSEG
+112 EEVGSNYIIVSEG
-127 HSYSVVA
+127 NYSWY
-134 GIGDSVQ
+134 DSR
-141 DGYKV
+141 YMYNV
-146 VGYSTNTAGSRPG
+146 VGASVNGNG
-159 TWWCKSLYDY
+159 TWFDNRRMSTTNGIP
-169 DSSGR
+169 SG
-174 FASNTSRGEFYG
+174 FGGSWYG
-186 FIYLVADN
+186 YIYLVKDN
-194 YQNPTPAP
+194 YTSPKPA
-202 TPAPSRPSLGSIS
+202 APSRPSLGSIS
-215 ASNIAKGRTVTFT
+215 ASDIAKGRTVTFT
-228 WNAADRA
+228 WNAVDRA

-281 GWTSDCRSCNSHDPV
+281 GWTSDCRSCTSHDPV
-296 TVKFVDWDGSVLK
+296 TVKFVDWDGNVLK

-336 SSYYNVTANKTV
+336 SSYYNVTANKTI
-348 KATYQIEKY
+348 KATYKIEKY

-366 NLISAQKVEYGK
+366 NLISAQKVDYGK

-392 EFVSWNSEAYRNV
+392 EFVSWNSEAYKNV

-506 VIIVDNYS
+506 VIIVDSYS

-551 PEWVWDSKTEYRY
+551 PEWVWDSKTEYKYR
-564 QNKEWSTS
+564 NKEWSTNS
-572 GSNTKD
+572 KNTKD
-578 GWTYS
+578 GWIYS
-583 RRSESVTRDW
+583 HRSEAVTRDW
-593 SAWSWSWIGGYDN
+593 SAWSWSWIGSYDN

-623 YAKQW
+623 YATQW
-628 KYTRY
+628 NYTRY

-645 CAGTWSKTYCG
+645 CAGTWSNTYCG
-656 NYQERPWGS
+656 NYQERGWGS
-665 QLNCWGSEYSNQL
+665 QLNCWGSAYSNQY

-697 DDRWVS
+697 RQVKVS

-721 YRWANWSGW
+721 YRKTNWSEW
-730 SDNQV
+730 ADTPV
-735 TASNAR
+735 TGNDVA
-741 NVETRT
+741 ETDSRT
-747 VYRYKSSSNA
+747 VYRYKSASNA
-757 TENDSGKTYSYSNK
+757 TENDIGKTYSYSNK

-860 DGTVLSEQT
+860 DGTILSEQT

-875 ATLPEN
+875 AVLPEN

-1052 DGEQVECPNGE
+1052 DGEQVGCPNGE

-1084 INGSDHNEGNEY
+1084 INGSDHNEEIEY

-1125 YYCINTGDK
+1125 YYCINTGDT

-1199 SDWQNEKIDVDSSKL
+1199 SDWQDEKIDVDSSKL

-1227 QEFRYY
+1227 QKFRYY

-1244 ETKFSPYEV
+1244 ETKFSPFEV

-1507 DPYVAT
+1507 DPSVAT
-1513 VDEYGKVTAL
+1513 VNEYGKVTAL

-1563 NRDDIGYIRRVKLQ
+1563 NRDDIGYIRKVALQ
-1577 TPVSEVKNEFIN
+1577 TPVSNVKNEFIN

-1595 NIGKDGNEV
+1595 NIDKDGNEV

-1628 EAKFVITG
+1628 ESKFVITG

-1657 ETEEFAPYQIGAS
+1657 ETEELAPYQIGAS

-1679 NKDAALIARFV
+1679 NKDAALIARFI
-1690 AGLDVDVIN
+1690 AKLDVIN

>member
-15 IVSIVP
+15 IVSIIP
-21 FGTISA
+21 IGTFSA
-27 SAANQAT
+27 SAAGYKERT
-34 SFTPRLSAPTGGIYK
+34 TAPDR
-49 GYWSNNCAR
+49 NNPYY
-58 YSYWRAYEILG
+58 YSKINNFYLIGLGLPNCTCYAWGRAYEVLG
-69 YPIGWGG
+69 TRPKLSIEGAGNWYSYNKNGHYYDYG
-76 TLAGYRAWG
+76 TTPRAGAI
-85 ELQGFPKSTNTPKVG
+85 
-100 ALACWAGHIGVV
+100 ACWSGHVAFV
-112 ESIDTANRKAIVSEG
+112 ESVNSNGTINVSQS
-127 HSYSVVA
+127 HY
-134 GIGDSVQ
+134 
-141 DGYKV
+141 YKKV
-146 VGYSTNTAGSRPG
+146 VFEYYRNMNPYTYTKNFQGY
-159 TWWCKSLYDY
+159 
-169 DSSGR
+169 
-174 FASNTSRGEFYG
+174 
-186 FIYLVADN
+186 IYVVNGN
-194 YQNPTPAP
+194 YTPTPTP
-202 TPAPSRPSLGSIS
+202 TPAPSKPSLGSIS
-215 ASNIAKGRTVTFT
+215 ASNVAKGRTVTFS
-228 WNAADRA
+228 WHGADRA

-245 ETKDIDVGNATSYSY
+245 EYKDIDVGNATSYSY
-260 VLSKSG
+260 VLGNSG

-281 GWTSDCRSCNSHDPV
+281 GWTSDCRSCTSHDPV
-296 TVKFVDWDGSVLK
+296 TVKFMDLDGSVLK

-348 KATYQIEKY
+348 KATYKIEKY

-392 EFVSWNSEAYRNV
+392 EFVSWNSEAYKNV

-506 VIIVDNYS
+506 VIIVDSYS

-551 PEWVWDSKTEYRY
+551 PEWVWDSKTEYKYR
-564 QNKEWSTS
+564 NKEWSTNS
-572 GSNTKD
+572 KKTKD
-578 GWTYS
+578 GWIYS
-583 RRSESVTRDW
+583 HRSEAVTRDW
-593 SAWSWSWIGGYDN
+593 SAWSWSWIGSYDN

-623 YAKQW
+623 YATQW
-628 KYTRY
+628 NYTRY

-645 CAGTWSKTYCG
+645 CAGTWSNTYCG
-656 NYQERPWGS
+656 NYQERGWGS
-665 QLNCWGSEYSNQL
+665 QLNCWGSAYSNQY

-697 DDRWVS
+697 RQVKVS

-730 SDNQV
+730 SDTQV
-735 TASNAR
+735 TANSDR
-741 NVETRT
+741 EVESRT

-860 DGTVLSEQT
+860 DGTILSEQT

-881 PEREG
+881 PVREG

-1052 DGEQVECPNGE
+1052 DGEQVGCPNGE

-1084 INGSDHNEGNEY
+1084 INGSDHNEEIEY

-1125 YYCINTGDK
+1125 YYCINTGDT

-1199 SDWQNEKIDVDSSKL
+1199 SDWQDEKIDVDSSKL

-1244 ETKFSPYEV
+1244 ETKFSPFEV

-1381 NSFDANTA
+1381 NSFDANKA

-1507 DPYVAT
+1507 DPSVAT

-1577 TPVSEVKNEFIN
+1577 TPVFNVKNEFIN

-1595 NIGKDGNEV
+1595 NIDKDGNEV

-1679 NKDAALIARFV
+1679 NKDAALIARFI
-1690 AGLDVDVIN
+1690 AKLDVIN

>member
-6 ISLLLMIVM
+6 ISLFLMIVM

-27 SAANQAT
+27 SAANQYTKDEAV
-34 SFTPRLSAPTGGIYK
+34 SWIKARGNENWWRDVD
-49 GYWSNNCAR
+49 GYYGCQCVDLVM
-58 YSYWRAYEILG
+58 AYYQYLV
-69 YPIGWGG
+69 
-76 TLAGYRAWG
+76 GYRVSGNAKNYLTSKLPNGWWRDKTPSPGAIIVWDGYTSTGQWVTG
-85 ELQGFPKSTNTPKVG
+85 ENGHVGLVHAVSGSTVYTVETNTKHTNGQGSAAG
-100 ALACWAGHIGVV
+100 AKYRTRLNYNATYIHPYF
-112 ESIDTANRKAIVSEG
+112 K
-127 HSYSVVA
+127 
-134 GIGDSVQ
+134 
-141 DGYKV
+141 DG
-146 VGYSTNTAGSRPG
+146 
-159 TWWCKSLYDY
+159 
-169 DSSGR
+169 
-174 FASNTSRGEFYG
+174 
-186 FIYLVADN
+186 
-194 YQNPTPAP
+194 AP
-202 TPAPSRPSLGSIS
+202 TPPPQPAAPSRPSLGSIS

-245 ETKDIDVGNATSYSY
+245 ETKDIDVGNTTSYSY

-281 GWTSDCRSCNSHDPV
+281 GWTSDCRSCTSHDPV
-296 TVKFVDWDGSVLK
+296 TVKFVDWDGNVLK

-322 STPSRKGYTFQGWD
+322 SIPSRKGYDFQGWNGLYTGVTKD
-336 SSYYNVTANKTV
+336 SVV
-348 KATYQIEKY
+348 KALYKIKTY
-357 TVNFLDMEG
+357 TVNFLDKSGKILKSE
-366 NLISAQKVEYGK
+366 KVDYGSN
-378 DAVEPTDKKVPTGY
+378 ATPPTDTNAPTGY
-392 EFVSWNSEAYRNV
+392 EFRGWSSEAYKNV
-405 YTDASNKTINVH
+405 YTEASNRIINISA
-417 GIYKWGNDDLPIIC
+417 IYKWANDDLPIIC
-431 SIASVDCQYD
+431 NITSAYRQND
-441 GYYVYLN
+441 GYYVKFDLT
-448 LVNYDKK
+448 NYDKQL
-455 ATKGRA
+455 TRGRA
-461 IVSLKTASGKL
+461 IVSLKTAEGKL
-472 VDMTESAA
+472 VDSAESTA
-480 FSIQRKGTKNNFEVF
+480 FSIPIDSTKRD
-495 IPSEKAGSTIE
+495 IE
-506 VIIVDNYS
+506 VYLPCDSAATKVEVIVVNSYS

-521 VKTVDISNKE
+521 KKTATVDKALSISEWSNIKPIADEKDIDTRIVYSFRNKIKTTGNINKLQGYEWDGTYSSYIGGWSAWQDPPIGRVPFTVGNSYSREVKTQSVGVYSDVWYPCYYHFYKPGNGNHIYCPRNHGGAWHQINVLDSEMECWGSSSCASSFYKYRGPACGICGQSQYWFRSINQDVDAITKPVLSGTKTQYQY
-531 RWTYWDTYTD
+531 RDTTYKYNFYKWSD
-541 EELATEKANH
+541 
-551 PEWVWDSKTEYRY
+551 WS
-564 QNKEWSTS
+564 EWSTES
-572 GSNTKD
+572 IKKID
-578 GWTYS
+578 G
-583 RRSESVTRDW
+583 E
-593 SAWSWSWIGGYDN
+593 
-606 ITGRR
+606 R
-611 EVRTQSAIASSN
+611 EVKTETQYRNLNTSAI
-623 YAKQW
+623 
-628 KYTRY
+628 
-633 SNRASGGSRFGP
+633 
-645 CAGTWSKTYCG
+645 
-656 NYQERPWGS
+656 
-665 QLNCWGSEYSNQL
+665 
-678 GGTFYKYNSS
+678 
-688 TDPWYNEVS
+688 
-697 DDRWVS
+697 
-703 DNWATQYSY
+703 
-712 RDISYTYHF
+712 I
-721 YRWANWSGW
+721 
-730 SDNQV
+730 
-735 TASNAR
+735 
-741 NVETRT
+741 
-747 VYRYKSSSNA
+747 
-757 TENDSGKTYSYSNK
+757 ENNSGKERTISGTL
-771 VDSIYAG
+771 DTDYAD
-778 KQLTLYIYKVD
+778 KQITLYVYGWV
-789 GASDYT
+789 GASDFT
-795 NEFIGQT
+795 NQYIGQS
-802 VIASDGS
+802 VVGENGS
-809 YSFNNFKLREEPTIK
+809 YSFTFKLLNEPTIE
-824 TGDFTVAIGIE
+824 TGDYTVSIGIE
-835 GTSNLTEVGK
+835 GTTDTIEIGK

-881 PEREG
+881 PVREG

-1052 DGEQVECPNGE
+1052 DGEQVGCPNGE

-1084 INGSDHNEGNEY
+1084 INGSDHNEEIEY

-1199 SDWQNEKIDVDSSKL
+1199 SDWQDEKIDVDSSKL

-1227 QEFRYY
+1227 QKFRYY

-1244 ETKFSPYEV
+1244 ETKFSPFEV

-1381 NSFDANTA
+1381 NSFDANKA

-1507 DPYVAT
+1507 DPSVAT

-1537 KETASCTITVQSD
+1537 KETASCMITVQSD

-1577 TPVSEVKNEFIN
+1577 TPVSNVKNEFIN

-1595 NIGKDGNEV
+1595 NIDKDGNEV

-1679 NKDAALIARFV
+1679 NKDAALIARFI
-1690 AGLDVDVIN
+1690 AKLDVIN

>member
-27 SAANQAT
+27 SAANQYTKDEAV
-34 SFTPRLSAPTGGIYK
+34 SWIKARGNENWWRDVD
-49 GYWSNNCAR
+49 GYYGCQCVDLVM
-58 YSYWRAYEILG
+58 AYYQYLV
-69 YPIGWGG
+69 
-76 TLAGYRAWG
+76 GYRVSGNAKNYLTSKLPNGWWRDKTPSPGAIIVWDGYTSTGQWVTG
-85 ELQGFPKSTNTPKVG
+85 ENGHVGLVHAVSGSTVYTVETNTKHTNGQGSAAG
-100 ALACWAGHIGVV
+100 AKYRTRLNYNATYIHPYF
-112 ESIDTANRKAIVSEG
+112 K
-127 HSYSVVA
+127 
-134 GIGDSVQ
+134 
-141 DGYKV
+141 DG
-146 VGYSTNTAGSRPG
+146 
-159 TWWCKSLYDY
+159 
-169 DSSGR
+169 
-174 FASNTSRGEFYG
+174 
-186 FIYLVADN
+186 
-194 YQNPTPAP
+194 AP
-202 TPAPSRPSLGSIS
+202 TPPPQPAAPSRPSLGSIS
-215 ASNIAKGRTVTFT
+215 ASDIAKGRTVTFT

-245 ETKDIDVGNATSYSY
+245 ETKDIDVGKATSYSY
-260 VLSKSG
+260 VLGKSG

-281 GWTSDCRSCNSHDPV
+281 GWTSDCRSCTSHDPV
-296 TVKFVDWDGSVLK
+296 TVKFLDWDGSVLK

-322 STPSRKGYTFQGWD
+322 SIPSRKGYDFQGWNGLYTGVTKD
-336 SSYYNVTANKTV
+336 SVV
-348 KATYQIEKY
+348 KALYKIKTY
-357 TVNFLDMEG
+357 TVNFLDKSGKILKSE
-366 NLISAQKVEYGK
+366 KVNYGSN
-378 DAVEPTDKKVPTGY
+378 ATPPTDTNAPTGY
-392 EFVSWNSEAYRNV
+392 EFHGWSSEAYKNV
-405 YTDASNKTINVH
+405 YTEASNRIINISA
-417 GIYKWGNDDLPIIC
+417 IYEWANDDLPIIC
-431 SIASVDCQYD
+431 NITSAYRQND
-441 GYYVYLN
+441 GYYVNFDLT
-448 LVNYDKK
+448 NYDKQL
-455 ATKGRA
+455 TRGRA
-461 IVSLKTASGKL
+461 IVSLKTAEGKL
-472 VDMTESAA
+472 VDSAESTA
-480 FSIQRKGTKNNFEVF
+480 FSIPIDSTKRD
-495 IPSEKAGSTIE
+495 IE
-506 VIIVDNYS
+506 VYLPCDSAATKVEVIVVNSYS

-521 VKTVDISNKE
+521 KKTATVDKALSISEWSNIKPIADEKDIDTRIVYSFRNKIKTTGNTNKLQGYEWDGTYSSYIGGWSAWQDSYIGRVSFTVGNSYSREVKTQSVGVYSDVWYPCYYHFYKAGNGNHIYCPRNHGGAWHSINVLDSEMEWWGSSSCSSSFGKYRGPACGTCGQSQYWFRSINQDVDGITKPVLSGTKTQYQY
-531 RWTYWDTYTD
+531 RDTTYKYNFYKWSD
-541 EELATEKANH
+541 
-551 PEWVWDSKTEYRY
+551 WS
-564 QNKEWSTS
+564 EWSTES
-572 GSNTKD
+572 IKKID
-578 GWTYS
+578 G
-583 RRSESVTRDW
+583 E
-593 SAWSWSWIGGYDN
+593 
-606 ITGRR
+606 R
-611 EVRTQSAIASSN
+611 EVKTETQYRNLNTSAI
-623 YAKQW
+623 
-628 KYTRY
+628 
-633 SNRASGGSRFGP
+633 
-645 CAGTWSKTYCG
+645 
-656 NYQERPWGS
+656 
-665 QLNCWGSEYSNQL
+665 
-678 GGTFYKYNSS
+678 
-688 TDPWYNEVS
+688 
-697 DDRWVS
+697 
-703 DNWATQYSY
+703 
-712 RDISYTYHF
+712 I
-721 YRWANWSGW
+721 
-730 SDNQV
+730 
-735 TASNAR
+735 
-741 NVETRT
+741 
-747 VYRYKSSSNA
+747 
-757 TENDSGKTYSYSNK
+757 ENNSGKERTISGK
-771 VDSIYAG
+771 LGTDYAG
-778 KQLTLYIYKVD
+778 KQITLYVYGWV
-789 GASDYT
+789 GASDFT
-795 NEFIGQT
+795 NQYIGQS
-802 VIASDGS
+802 VVGEDGS
-809 YSFNNFKLREEPTIK
+809 YSFTFKLLNEPTIE
-824 TGDFTVAIGIE
+824 TGDYTVSIGIE
-835 GTSNLTEVGK
+835 GTTDTIEIGK

-881 PEREG
+881 PVREG

-1052 DGEQVECPNGE
+1052 DGEQVGCPNGE

-1084 INGSDHNEGNEY
+1084 INGSDHNEEIEY

-1125 YYCINTGDK
+1125 YYCINTGDT

-1199 SDWQNEKIDVDSSKL
+1199 SDWQDEKIDVDSSKL

-1227 QEFRYY
+1227 QKFRYY

-1244 ETKFSPYEV
+1244 ETKFSPFEV
-1253 EGVDCIFEEM
+1253 KGVDCIFEEM

-1353 DGETIDITDISN
+1353 DGEKIDITDISN

-1381 NSFDANTA
+1381 NSFDANKA

-1507 DPYVAT
+1507 DPSVAT
-1513 VDEYGKVTAL
+1513 IDEYGKVTAL

-1577 TPVSEVKNEFIN
+1577 TPVSNVKNEFIN

-1595 NIGKDGNEV
+1595 NIDKDGNEV

-1679 NKDAALIARFV
+1679 NKDAALIARFI
-1690 AGLDVDVIN
+1690 AKLDVIN

>member
-27 SAANQAT
+27 SAANYIFPVANRGGYYISSSYGYRTFQGVS
-34 SFTPRLSAPTGGIYK
+34 SFHGGIDIASY
-49 GYWSNNCAR
+49 GGVNLPIVST
-58 YSYWRAYEILG
+58 YS
-69 YPIGWGG
+69 G
-76 TLAGYRAWG
+76 T
-85 ELQGFPKSTNTPKVG
+85 
-100 ALACWAGHIGVV
+100 VV
-112 ESIDTANRKAIVSEG
+112 ATANSCGHVNCGRKCEHYSTYGNYIKIKNDNGTYSIYGHLKQHSIVVSIG
-127 HSYSVVA
+127 TRVVA
-134 GIGDSVQ
+134 GQKIALMGGS
-141 DGYKV
+141 
-146 VGYSTNTAGSRPG
+146 GYSTG
-159 TWWCKSLYDY
+159 THLHFEIRN
-169 DSSGR
+169 SSGGKINV
-174 FASNTSRGEFYG
+174 NTNSISYSYINEP
-186 FIYLVADN
+186 VN
-194 YQNPTPAP
+194 STPPKPA
-202 TPAPSRPSLGSIS
+202 APSKPSLGSIS
-215 ASNIAKGRTVTFT
+215 ASNIAKGRTVTFS
-228 WNAADRA
+228 WNATDRA

-281 GWTSDCRSCNSHDPV
+281 GWTSDCRSCTSHDPV
-296 TVKFVDWDGSVLK
+296 TVKFVDWDDNVLK

-322 STPSRKGYTFQGWD
+322 STPLRKGYTFQGWD
-336 SSYYNVTANKTV
+336 SSYYNVTANKTI
-348 KATYQIEKY
+348 KATYKIEKY

-392 EFVSWNSEAYRNV
+392 EFVSWNSEAYKNV

-441 GYYVYLN
+441 GYYVYLD

-461 IVSLKTASGKL
+461 IVSLKTTSGKL

-506 VIIVDNYS
+506 VIIVDSYS

-564 QNKEWSTS
+564 QNKEWSTNS
-572 GSNTKD
+572 KNTKD

-583 RRSESVTRDW
+583 HRSEAVTRDW
-593 SAWSWSWIGGYDN
+593 SGWSWNWIGSYDN

-611 EVRTQSAIASSN
+611 DVRTQSAIVSSN
-623 YAKQW
+623 YATQW
-628 KYTRY
+628 NYTRY

-645 CAGTWSKTYCG
+645 CAGTWSNTYCG
-656 NYQERPWGS
+656 NYQERGWGS
-665 QLNCWGSEYSNQL
+665 QLNYWGSAYSNQY

-697 DDRWVS
+697 RQVKVS

-730 SDNQV
+730 SDTQV
-735 TASNAR
+735 TANSDR
-741 NVETRT
+741 EVESRT

-845 IEAPVPTYSV
+845 IEAPIPTYSV

-881 PEREG
+881 PVREG

-1052 DGEQVECPNGE
+1052 DGEQVGCPNGE
-1063 YNAPITITLS
+1063 YNTPITITLS

-1084 INGSDHNEGNEY
+1084 INGSDHNEEIEY

-1145 EAVRNAIGQEDSDY
+1145 EAVRNAIGQENSDY

-1199 SDWQNEKIDVDSSKL
+1199 SDWQDEKIDVDSSKL

-1244 ETKFSPYEV
+1244 ETKFSPFEV

-1381 NSFDANTA
+1381 NSFDTNKA
-1389 VKESIELYAKYT
+1389 VKKSIELYAKYT

-1477 VVLYTGTYFD
+1477 VVLYMGTYFD

-1507 DPYVAT
+1507 DPSVAT

-1563 NRDDIGYIRRVKLQ
+1563 NRDDIGYIRRVALQ
-1577 TPVSEVKNEFIN
+1577 TPVSNVKNEFIN

-1595 NIGKDGNEV
+1595 NIDKDGNEV
-1604 VLNDTDLI
+1604 ILNDTDLI
-1612 GTGTIVRLMD
+1612 GTGTIIRLMD

-1679 NKDAALIARFV
+1679 NKDAALIARFI
-1690 AGLDVDVIN
+1690 AKLDVIN

>member
-27 SAANQAT
+27 SAVSGSEIVAYARQFIGRRYVWGTAGPNTFDCSGLVKFVFANFGISLPHST
-34 SFTPRLSAPTGGIYK
+34 GMLWENPSAYGTVVGTGRT
-49 GYWSNNCAR
+49 NNA
-58 YSYWRAYEILG
+58 
-69 YPIGWGG
+69 
-76 TLAGYRAWG
+76 
-85 ELQGFPKSTNTPKVG
+85 
-100 ALACWAGHIGVV
+100 
-112 ESIDTANRKAIVSEG
+112 
-127 HSYSVVA
+127 VA
-134 GIGDSVQ
+134 GDLILWSGHVAIYTENGHCVEALNPKYGVTEAVSVNSHTN
-141 DGYKV
+141 GMNYKV
-146 VGYSTNTAGSRPG
+146 LRVRGVSYGGNST
-159 TWWCKSLYDY
+159 
-169 DSSGR
+169 
-174 FASNTSRGEFYG
+174 
-186 FIYLVADN
+186 
-194 YQNPTPAP
+194 PTPPKPA
-202 TPAPSRPSLGSIS
+202 APSRPSLGSIS

-260 VLSKSG
+260 VLGKSG

-281 GWTSDCRSCNSHDPV
+281 GWTSDCRSCTSHDPV
-296 TVKFVDWDGSVLK
+296 TVKFMDWDGSVLK

-322 STPSRKGYTFQGWD
+322 SIPSRKGYDFQGWNGLYTGVTKD
-336 SSYYNVTANKTV
+336 SVV
-348 KATYQIEKY
+348 KALYKIKTY
-357 TVNFLDMEG
+357 TVNFLDKSGKILKSE
-366 NLISAQKVEYGK
+366 KVNYGSN
-378 DAVEPTDKKVPTGY
+378 ATPPTDTNAPTGY
-392 EFVSWNSEAYRNV
+392 EFHGWSSEAYKNV
-405 YTDASNKTINVH
+405 YTEASNRIINISA
-417 GIYKWGNDDLPIIC
+417 IYEWANDDLPIIC
-431 SIASVDCQYD
+431 NITSAYRQND
-441 GYYVYLN
+441 GYYVNFDLT
-448 LVNYDKK
+448 NYDKQL
-455 ATKGRA
+455 TRGRA
-461 IVSLKTASGKL
+461 IVSLKTAEGKL
-472 VDMTESAA
+472 VDSAESTA
-480 FSIQRKGTKNNFEVF
+480 FSIPIDSTKRD
-495 IPSEKAGSTIE
+495 IE
-506 VIIVDNYS
+506 VYLPCDSAATKVEVIVVNSYS

-521 VKTVDISNKE
+521 KKTATVDKALSISEWSNIKPIADEKDIDTRIVYSFRNKIKTTGNTNKLQGYEWDGTYSSYIGGWSAWQDSYIGRVSFTVGNSYSREVKTQSVGVYSDVWYPCYYHFYKAGNGNHIYCPRNHGGAWHSINVLDSEMEWWGSSSCSSSFGKYRGPACGTCGQSQYWFRSINQDVDGITKPVLSGTKTQYQY
-531 RWTYWDTYTD
+531 RDTTYKYNFYKWSD
-541 EELATEKANH
+541 
-551 PEWVWDSKTEYRY
+551 WS
-564 QNKEWSTS
+564 EWSTES
-572 GSNTKD
+572 IKKID
-578 GWTYS
+578 G
-583 RRSESVTRDW
+583 E
-593 SAWSWSWIGGYDN
+593 
-606 ITGRR
+606 R
-611 EVRTQSAIASSN
+611 EVKTETQYRNLNTSAI
-623 YAKQW
+623 
-628 KYTRY
+628 
-633 SNRASGGSRFGP
+633 
-645 CAGTWSKTYCG
+645 
-656 NYQERPWGS
+656 
-665 QLNCWGSEYSNQL
+665 
-678 GGTFYKYNSS
+678 
-688 TDPWYNEVS
+688 
-697 DDRWVS
+697 
-703 DNWATQYSY
+703 
-712 RDISYTYHF
+712 I
-721 YRWANWSGW
+721 
-730 SDNQV
+730 
-735 TASNAR
+735 
-741 NVETRT
+741 
-747 VYRYKSSSNA
+747 
-757 TENDSGKTYSYSNK
+757 ENNSGKERTISGK
-771 VDSIYAG
+771 LGTDYAG
-778 KQLTLYIYKVD
+778 KQITLYVYGWV
-789 GASDYT
+789 GASDFT
-795 NEFIGQT
+795 NQYIGQS
-802 VIASDGS
+802 VVGEDGS
-809 YSFNNFKLREEPTIK
+809 YSFTFKLLNEPTIE
-824 TGDFTVAIGIE
+824 TGDYTVSIGIE
-835 GTSNLTEVGK
+835 GTTDTIEIGK

-881 PEREG
+881 PVREG

-1052 DGEQVECPNGE
+1052 DGEQVGCPNGE

-1084 INGSDHNEGNEY
+1084 INGSDHNEEIEY

-1125 YYCINTGDK
+1125 YYCINTGDT

-1199 SDWQNEKIDVDSSKL
+1199 SDWQDEKIDVDSSKL

-1227 QEFRYY
+1227 QKFRYY

-1244 ETKFSPYEV
+1244 ETKFSPFEV
-1253 EGVDCIFEEM
+1253 KGVDCIFEEM

-1353 DGETIDITDISN
+1353 DGEKIDITDISN

-1381 NSFDANTA
+1381 NSFDANKA

-1507 DPYVAT
+1507 DPSVAT

-1523 KAGQTVITAKVVEN
+1523 KAGQTVITVKVVEN

-1577 TPVSEVKNEFIN
+1577 TPVSNVKNEFIN

-1595 NIGKDGNEV
+1595 NIDKDGNEV

-1679 NKDAALIARFV
+1679 NKDAALIARFI
-1690 AGLDVDVIN
+1690 AKLDVIN

>member
-27 SAANQAT
+27 SAVSGSEIVAYARQFIGRRYVWGTAGPNTFDCSGLVKFVFANFGISLPHST
-34 SFTPRLSAPTGGIYK
+34 GMLWENPSAYGTVVGTGRT
-49 GYWSNNCAR
+49 NNA
-58 YSYWRAYEILG
+58 
-69 YPIGWGG
+69 
-76 TLAGYRAWG
+76 
-85 ELQGFPKSTNTPKVG
+85 
-100 ALACWAGHIGVV
+100 
-112 ESIDTANRKAIVSEG
+112 
-127 HSYSVVA
+127 VA
-134 GIGDSVQ
+134 GDLILWSGHVAIYTENGHCVEALNPKYGVTEAVSVNSHTN
-141 DGYKV
+141 GMNYKV
-146 VGYSTNTAGSRPG
+146 LRVRGVSYGGNST
-159 TWWCKSLYDY
+159 
-169 DSSGR
+169 
-174 FASNTSRGEFYG
+174 
-186 FIYLVADN
+186 
-194 YQNPTPAP
+194 PTPPKPA
-202 TPAPSRPSLGSIS
+202 APSRPSLGSIS

-260 VLSKSG
+260 VLGKSG

-281 GWTSDCRSCNSHDPV
+281 GWTSDCRSCTSHDPV
-296 TVKFVDWDGSVLK
+296 TVKFMDWDGSVLK

-322 STPSRKGYTFQGWD
+322 SIPSRKGYDFQGWNGLYTGVTKD
-336 SSYYNVTANKTV
+336 SVV
-348 KATYQIEKY
+348 KALYKIKTY
-357 TVNFLDMEG
+357 TVNFLDKSGKILKSE
-366 NLISAQKVEYGK
+366 KVNYGSN
-378 DAVEPTDKKVPTGY
+378 ATPPTDTNAPTGY
-392 EFVSWNSEAYRNV
+392 EFHGWSSEAYKNV
-405 YTDASNKTINVH
+405 YTEASNRIINISA
-417 GIYKWGNDDLPIIC
+417 IYEWANDDLPIIC
-431 SIASVDCQYD
+431 NITSAYRQND
-441 GYYVYLN
+441 GYYVNFDLT
-448 LVNYDKK
+448 NYDKQL
-455 ATKGRA
+455 TRGRA
-461 IVSLKTASGKL
+461 IVSLKTAEGKL
-472 VDMTESAA
+472 VDSAESTA
-480 FSIQRKGTKNNFEVF
+480 FSIPIDSTKRD
-495 IPSEKAGSTIE
+495 IE
-506 VIIVDNYS
+506 VYLPCDSAATKVEVIVVNSYS

-521 VKTVDISNKE
+521 KKTATVDKALSISEWSNIKPIADEKDIDTRIVYSFRNKIKTTGNTNKLQGYEWDGTYSSYIGGWSAWQDSYIGRVSFTVGNSYSREVKTQSVGVYSDVWYPCYYHFYKAGNGNHIYCPRNHGGAWHSINVLDSEMEWWGSSSCSSSFGKYRGPACGTCGQSQYWFRSINQDVDGITKPVLSGTKTQYQY
-531 RWTYWDTYTD
+531 RDTTYKYNFYKWSD
-541 EELATEKANH
+541 
-551 PEWVWDSKTEYRY
+551 WS
-564 QNKEWSTS
+564 EWSTES
-572 GSNTKD
+572 IKKID
-578 GWTYS
+578 G
-583 RRSESVTRDW
+583 E
-593 SAWSWSWIGGYDN
+593 
-606 ITGRR
+606 R
-611 EVRTQSAIASSN
+611 EVKTETQYRNLNTSAI
-623 YAKQW
+623 
-628 KYTRY
+628 
-633 SNRASGGSRFGP
+633 
-645 CAGTWSKTYCG
+645 
-656 NYQERPWGS
+656 
-665 QLNCWGSEYSNQL
+665 
-678 GGTFYKYNSS
+678 
-688 TDPWYNEVS
+688 
-697 DDRWVS
+697 
-703 DNWATQYSY
+703 
-712 RDISYTYHF
+712 I
-721 YRWANWSGW
+721 
-730 SDNQV
+730 
-735 TASNAR
+735 
-741 NVETRT
+741 
-747 VYRYKSSSNA
+747 
-757 TENDSGKTYSYSNK
+757 ENNSGKERTISGK
-771 VDSIYAG
+771 LGTDYAG
-778 KQLTLYIYKVD
+778 KQITLYVYGWV
-789 GASDYT
+789 GASDFT
-795 NEFIGQT
+795 NQYIGQS
-802 VIASDGS
+802 VVGEDGS
-809 YSFNNFKLREEPTIK
+809 YSFTFKLLNEPTIE
-824 TGDFTVAIGIE
+824 TGDYTVSIGIE
-835 GTSNLTEVGK
+835 GTTDTIEIGK

-881 PEREG
+881 PVREG

-1052 DGEQVECPNGE
+1052 DGEQVGCPNGE

-1084 INGSDHNEGNEY
+1084 INGSDHNEEIEY

-1125 YYCINTGDK
+1125 YYCINTGDT

-1199 SDWQNEKIDVDSSKL
+1199 SDWQDEKIDVDSSKL

-1227 QEFRYY
+1227 QKFRYY

-1244 ETKFSPYEV
+1244 ETKFSPFEV
-1253 EGVDCIFEEM
+1253 KGVDCIFEEM

-1277 DYNGEEWYNNATVAT
+1277 DYNGEEWYNNAIVAT

-1353 DGETIDITDISN
+1353 DGEKIDITDISN

-1381 NSFDANTA
+1381 NSFDANKA

-1507 DPYVAT
+1507 DPSVAT

-1523 KAGQTVITAKVVEN
+1523 KAGQTVITVKVVEN

-1577 TPVSEVKNEFIN
+1577 TPVSNVKNEFIN

-1595 NIGKDGNEV
+1595 NIDKDGNEV

-1679 NKDAALIARFV
+1679 NKDAALIARFI
-1690 AGLDVDVIN
+1690 AKLDVIN

>member
-27 SAANQAT
+27 SAVSGSEIVAYARQFIGRKYVWGTAGPNTFDCSGLVKFVFANFGISLPHST
-34 SFTPRLSAPTGGIYK
+34 GMLWENPSAYGTVVGTGRT
-49 GYWSNNCAR
+49 NNA
-58 YSYWRAYEILG
+58 
-69 YPIGWGG
+69 
-76 TLAGYRAWG
+76 
-85 ELQGFPKSTNTPKVG
+85 
-100 ALACWAGHIGVV
+100 
-112 ESIDTANRKAIVSEG
+112 
-127 HSYSVVA
+127 VA
-134 GIGDSVQ
+134 GDLILWSGHVAIYTENGHCVEALNPKYGVTEAVSVNSHTN
-141 DGYKV
+141 GMNYKV
-146 VGYSTNTAGSRPG
+146 LRVRGVSYGGNST
-159 TWWCKSLYDY
+159 
-169 DSSGR
+169 
-174 FASNTSRGEFYG
+174 
-186 FIYLVADN
+186 
-194 YQNPTPAP
+194 PTPPKPA
-202 TPAPSRPSLGSIS
+202 APSRPSLGSIS

-260 VLSKSG
+260 VLGKSG

-281 GWTSDCRSCNSHDPV
+281 GWTSDCRSCTSHDPV
-296 TVKFVDWDGSVLK
+296 TVKFMDWDGSVLK

-322 STPSRKGYTFQGWD
+322 SIPSRKGYDFQGWNGLYTGVTKD
-336 SSYYNVTANKTV
+336 SVV
-348 KATYQIEKY
+348 KALYKIKTY
-357 TVNFLDMEG
+357 TVNFLDKSGKILKSE
-366 NLISAQKVEYGK
+366 KVNYGSN
-378 DAVEPTDKKVPTGY
+378 ATPPTDTNAPTGY
-392 EFVSWNSEAYRNV
+392 EFHGWSSEAYKNV
-405 YTDASNKTINVH
+405 YTEASNRIINISA
-417 GIYKWGNDDLPIIC
+417 IYEWANDDLPIIC
-431 SIASVDCQYD
+431 NITSAYRQND
-441 GYYVYLN
+441 GYYVNFDLT
-448 LVNYDKK
+448 NYDKQL
-455 ATKGRA
+455 TRGRA
-461 IVSLKTASGKL
+461 IVSLKTAEGKL
-472 VDMTESAA
+472 VDSAESTA
-480 FSIQRKGTKNNFEVF
+480 FSIPIDSTKRD
-495 IPSEKAGSTIE
+495 IE
-506 VIIVDNYS
+506 VYLPCDSAATKVEVIVVNSYS

-521 VKTVDISNKE
+521 KKTATVDKALSISEWSNIKPIADEKDIDTRIVYSFRNKIKTTGNTNKLQGYEWDGTYSSYIGGWSAWQDSYIGRVSFTVGNSYSREVKTQSVGVYSDVWYPCYYHFYKAGNGNHIYCPRNHGGAWHSINVLDSEMEWWGSSSCSSSFGKYRGPACGTCGQSQYWFRSINQDVDGITKPVLSGTKTQYQY
-531 RWTYWDTYTD
+531 RDTTYKYNFYKWSD
-541 EELATEKANH
+541 
-551 PEWVWDSKTEYRY
+551 WS
-564 QNKEWSTS
+564 EWSTES
-572 GSNTKD
+572 IKKID
-578 GWTYS
+578 G
-583 RRSESVTRDW
+583 E
-593 SAWSWSWIGGYDN
+593 
-606 ITGRR
+606 R
-611 EVRTQSAIASSN
+611 EVKTETQYRNLNTSAI
-623 YAKQW
+623 
-628 KYTRY
+628 
-633 SNRASGGSRFGP
+633 
-645 CAGTWSKTYCG
+645 
-656 NYQERPWGS
+656 
-665 QLNCWGSEYSNQL
+665 
-678 GGTFYKYNSS
+678 
-688 TDPWYNEVS
+688 
-697 DDRWVS
+697 
-703 DNWATQYSY
+703 
-712 RDISYTYHF
+712 I
-721 YRWANWSGW
+721 
-730 SDNQV
+730 
-735 TASNAR
+735 
-741 NVETRT
+741 
-747 VYRYKSSSNA
+747 
-757 TENDSGKTYSYSNK
+757 ENNSGKERTISGK
-771 VDSIYAG
+771 LGTDYAG
-778 KQLTLYIYKVD
+778 KQITLYVYGWV
-789 GASDYT
+789 GASDFT
-795 NEFIGQT
+795 NQYIGQS
-802 VIASDGS
+802 VVGEDGS
-809 YSFNNFKLREEPTIK
+809 YSFTFKLLNEPTIE
-824 TGDFTVAIGIE
+824 TGDYTVSIGIE
-835 GTSNLTEVGK
+835 GTTDTIEIGK

-881 PEREG
+881 PVREG

-922 NKAFVQQKFGYG
+922 NKAFVQQKFCYG

-1052 DGEQVECPNGE
+1052 DGEQVGCPNGE

-1084 INGSDHNEGNEY
+1084 INGSDHNEEIEY

-1199 SDWQNEKIDVDSSKL
+1199 SDWQDEKIDVDSSKL

-1227 QEFRYY
+1227 QKFRYY

-1244 ETKFSPYEV
+1244 ETKFSPFEV

-1507 DPYVAT
+1507 DPSVAT

-1577 TPVSEVKNEFIN
+1577 TPVSNVKNEFIN

-1595 NIGKDGNEV
+1595 NIDKDGNEV

-1679 NKDAALIARFV
+1679 NKDAALIARFI
-1690 AGLDVDVIN
+1690 AKLDVIN

>member
-21 FGTISA
+21 LGTISA
-27 SAANQAT
+27 SAANYIFPVANRGGYYISSSYGYRTFQGVS
-34 SFTPRLSAPTGGIYK
+34 SFHGGIDIASY
-49 GYWSNNCAR
+49 GGVNLPIVST
-58 YSYWRAYEILG
+58 YS
-69 YPIGWGG
+69 G
-76 TLAGYRAWG
+76 T
-85 ELQGFPKSTNTPKVG
+85 
-100 ALACWAGHIGVV
+100 VV
-112 ESIDTANRKAIVSEG
+112 ATANSCGHVNCGRKCEHYSTYGNYIKIKNDNGTYSIYGHLKQHSIVVSIG
-127 HSYSVVA
+127 TRVVA
-134 GIGDSVQ
+134 GQKIALMGGS
-141 DGYKV
+141 
-146 VGYSTNTAGSRPG
+146 GYSTG
-159 TWWCKSLYDY
+159 THLHFEIRN
-169 DSSGR
+169 SSGGKINV
-174 FASNTSRGEFYG
+174 NTNSISYSYINEP
-186 FIYLVADN
+186 VN
-194 YQNPTPAP
+194 STPPKPA
-202 TPAPSRPSLGSIS
+202 APSKPSLGSIS
-215 ASNIAKGRTVTFT
+215 ASNTAKGRTVTFS
-228 WNAADRA
+228 WNATDRA

-281 GWTSDCRSCNSHDPV
+281 GWTSDCRSCTSHDPV
-296 TVKFVDWDGSVLK
+296 TVKFVDWDGNVLK

-336 SSYYNVTANKTV
+336 SSYYNVTANKTI
-348 KATYQIEKY
+348 KATYKIEKY

-366 NLISAQKVEYGK
+366 NLISAQKVDYGK

-392 EFVSWNSEAYRNV
+392 EFVSWNSEAYKNV

-506 VIIVDNYS
+506 VIIVDSYS

-551 PEWVWDSKTEYRY
+551 PEWVWDSKTEYKYR
-564 QNKEWSTS
+564 NKEWSTNS
-572 GSNTKD
+572 KNTKD
-578 GWTYS
+578 GWIYS
-583 RRSESVTRDW
+583 HRSEAVTRDW
-593 SAWSWSWIGGYDN
+593 SAWSWSWIGSYDN

-623 YAKQW
+623 YATQW
-628 KYTRY
+628 NYTRY

-645 CAGTWSKTYCG
+645 CAGTWSNTYCG
-656 NYQERPWGS
+656 NYQERGWGS
-665 QLNCWGSEYSNQL
+665 QLNCWGSAYSNQY

-697 DDRWVS
+697 RQVKVS

-730 SDNQV
+730 SDTQV
-735 TASNAR
+735 TANSDR
-741 NVETRT
+741 EVESRT

-881 PEREG
+881 PVREG

-1052 DGEQVECPNGE
+1052 DGEQVGCPNGE

-1084 INGSDHNEGNEY
+1084 INGSDHNEEIEY

-1125 YYCINTGDK
+1125 YYCINTGDT

-1199 SDWQNEKIDVDSSKL
+1199 SDWQDEKIDVDSSKL

-1227 QEFRYY
+1227 QKFRYY

-1244 ETKFSPYEV
+1244 ETKFSPFEV

-1311 NPPISSDKRESETAD
+1311 NPPISSDKRESETAN

-1353 DGETIDITDISN
+1353 DGEKIDKTDISN

-1381 NSFDANTA
+1381 NSFDANKA

-1507 DPYVAT
+1507 DPSVAT

-1577 TPVSEVKNEFIN
+1577 TPVSNVKNEFIN

-1595 NIGKDGNEV
+1595 NIDKDGNEV

-1679 NKDAALIARFV
+1679 NKDAALIARFI
-1690 AGLDVDVIN
+1690 AELDVIN

>member
-27 SAANQAT
+27 SAAN
-34 SFTPRLSAPTGGIYK
+34 FTVRTTCPDKNNQYYYSNLNVFRSC
-49 GYWSNNCAR
+49 GYGMPNCTCYA
-58 YSYWRAYEILG
+58 WGRAYEVLG
-69 YPIGWGG
+69 YRPKLSIHG
-76 TLAGYRAWG
+76 AGEWYAYNRNNNYYSYG
-85 ELQGFPKSTNTPKVG
+85 QTPKAG
-100 ALACWAGHIGVV
+100 SIACWSGHVAFV
-112 ESIDTANRKAIVSEG
+112 ESVNSNGTINISESNWSARQPG
-127 HSYSVVA
+127 KEYKYFRYQTNINAKTYCDSA
-134 GIGDSVQ
+134 GQ
-141 DGYKV
+141 
-146 VGYSTNTAGSRPG
+146 T
-159 TWWCKSLYDY
+159 
-169 DSSGR
+169 
-174 FASNTSRGEFYG
+174 FYG
-186 FIYLVADN
+186 YIYLGDFN
-194 YQNPTPAP
+194 SSSTPTP

-215 ASNIAKGRTVTFT
+215 AFDIAKGRTVTFS
-228 WNAADRA
+228 WNVTDRA

-281 GWTSDCRSCNSHDPV
+281 GWTSDCRSCTSHDPV

-322 STPSRKGYTFQGWD
+322 LTPSRKGYTFQGWD
-336 SSYYNVTANKTV
+336 SSYYNVTVNKTV

-357 TVNFLDMEG
+357 TVNFLDMNG
-366 NLISAQKVEYGK
+366 DLISAQKVVYGK

-392 EFVSWNSEAYRNV
+392 EFVSWNSEAYKSV
-405 YTDASNKTINVH
+405 YTDASNKTINVQ
-417 GIYKWGNDDLPIIC
+417 GIYKWENDDLPIIC

-506 VIIVDNYS
+506 VVIVDNYS

-521 VKTVDISNKE
+521 VKSIDISQKE

-541 EELATEKANH
+541 EEIENLKKDDVVFESKPQYRYLGKQYMTSTTTNNILGWTLLRKNVIRTNNYTLRYSLGNTETVSMKRTVGSPRHIYNTGTRTKYIYYHYKAAGTDGNHTWCPYYGYAGGYRHKATYNDYHSVIQYSPMAYIGTSSAHSGFKKYQGQACPICGKDNIWFEDQYSGNNETYTIDDYYEYDHHEEYYSYDFYRETKWS
-551 PEWVWDSKTEYRY
+551 EWSDTNVTGNDVAKTE
-564 QNKEWSTS
+564 S
-572 GSNTKD
+572 
-578 GWTYS
+578 
-583 RRSESVTRDW
+583 
-593 SAWSWSWIGGYDN
+593 
-606 ITGRR
+606 
-611 EVRTQSAIASSN
+611 
-623 YAKQW
+623 
-628 KYTRY
+628 
-633 SNRASGGSRFGP
+633 
-645 CAGTWSKTYCG
+645 
-656 NYQERPWGS
+656 
-665 QLNCWGSEYSNQL
+665 
-678 GGTFYKYNSS
+678 
-688 TDPWYNEVS
+688 
-697 DDRWVS
+697 
-703 DNWATQYSY
+703 
-712 RDISYTYHF
+712 
-721 YRWANWSGW
+721 
-730 SDNQV
+730 
-735 TASNAR
+735 
-741 NVETRT
+741 RT
-747 VYRYKSSSNA
+747 VYRYKSASNA
-757 TENDSGKTYSYSNK
+757 TEDDSGKTYSYSNK
-771 VDSIYAG
+771 LDSKYAG

-881 PEREG
+881 PVREG

-1052 DGEQVECPNGE
+1052 DGEQVGCPNGE

-1084 INGSDHNEGNEY
+1084 INGSDHNEEIEY
-1096 TGPITIDKTC
+1096 TSPITIDKTC

-1145 EAVRNAIGQEDSDY
+1145 EAVRNAIGQENSDY

-1199 SDWQNEKIDVDSSKL
+1199 SDWQDEKIDVDSSKL

-1244 ETKFSPYEV
+1244 ETKFSPFEV

-1269 DMNASFGF
+1269 EMNASFGF

-1381 NSFDANTA
+1381 NSFDANKA

-1477 VVLYTGTYFD
+1477 VVLYMGTYFD

-1507 DPYVAT
+1507 DPSVAT

-1563 NRDDIGYIRRVKLQ
+1563 NRDDIGYIRRVALQ
-1577 TPVSEVKNEFIN
+1577 TPVSNVKNEFIN

-1595 NIGKDGNEV
+1595 SIDKNGNEV
-1604 VLNDTDLI
+1604 ILSDTDLI

-1679 NKDAALIARFV
+1679 NKDAALIARFI
-1690 AGLDVDVIN
+1690 AKLDVIN

>member
-15 IVSIVP
+15 IVLIVP

-27 SAANQAT
+27 SAVQYVFPVIGNHNISTNFSNKHGAIDIAGCAKKPVVATASGTVIRVDNNCQHTNFSISGCAHNGTCGNCVYIKHDGTNYVSVYGHLYPNSISVRVGQRVQAGQQIGLVG
-34 SFTPRLSAPTGGIYK
+34 SSGMSK
-49 GYWSNNCAR
+49 GYHLHFEIRPYYDNYWNWNRDSENINVSKNVCS
-58 YSYWRAYEILG
+58 YSYINE
-69 YPIGWGG
+69 PVNS
-76 TLAGYRAWG
+76 TP
-85 ELQGFPKSTNTPKVG
+85 PK
-100 ALACWAGHIGVV
+100 
-112 ESIDTANRKAIVSEG
+112 
-127 HSYSVVA
+127 
-134 GIGDSVQ
+134 
-141 DGYKV
+141 
-146 VGYSTNTAGSRPG
+146 
-159 TWWCKSLYDY
+159 
-169 DSSGR
+169 
-174 FASNTSRGEFYG
+174 
-186 FIYLVADN
+186 
-194 YQNPTPAP
+194 PA
-202 TPAPSRPSLGSIS
+202 APSRPSLGSIS
-215 ASNIAKGRTVTFT
+215 ASDIAKGRTVTFT
-228 WNAADRA
+228 WNATDRA

-281 GWTSDCRSCNSHDPV
+281 GWTSDCRSCTSHDPV
-296 TVKFVDWDGSVLK
+296 TVKFLDWDGSVLK

-336 SSYYNVTANKTV
+336 SSYYNVTANKTI
-348 KATYQIEKY
+348 KATYQIKKY

-392 EFVSWNSEAYRNV
+392 EFVSWNSEAYKNV
-405 YTDASNKTINVH
+405 YTDASNKTINVQ

-506 VIIVDNYS
+506 VIIVDSYS

-551 PEWVWDSKTEYRY
+551 PEWVWDSKTEYKYRH
-564 QNKEWSTS
+564 KEWSTNS
-572 GSNTKD
+572 KNTKD
-578 GWTYS
+578 GWIYS
-583 RRSESVTRDW
+583 HRSEAVTRDW
-593 SAWSWSWIGGYDN
+593 SAWSWSWIGSYDN
-606 ITGRR
+606 ITERR
-611 EVRTQSAIASSN
+611 EVSTRSAIASSN
-623 YAKQW
+623 YATQW
-628 KYTRY
+628 NYTRY

-645 CAGTWSKTYCG
+645 CAGTWSNTYCG
-656 NYQERPWGS
+656 NYQERGWGS
-665 QLNCWGSEYSNQL
+665 QLNCWGSAYSNQY

-697 DDRWVS
+697 RQVKVS

-730 SDNQV
+730 SDTQV
-735 TASNAR
+735 TANSDR
-741 NVETRT
+741 EVESRT

-881 PEREG
+881 PVREG

-894 SIANIKEDVE
+894 SITNIKEDVE

-1052 DGEQVECPNGE
+1052 DGEQVGCPNGE

-1084 INGSDHNEGNEY
+1084 INGSENNEEIEY

-1125 YYCINTGDK
+1125 YYCINTGDT

-1199 SDWQNEKIDVDSSKL
+1199 SDWQDEKIDVDSSKL

-1227 QEFRYY
+1227 QKFRYY

-1244 ETKFSPYEV
+1244 ETKFSPFEV

-1412 NGATVGGVQKVAYM
+1412 NGATVGVVQKVAYM

-1487 LIATITPSDLV
+1487 LIVTITPSDLV
-1498 GKEIEWSSS
+1498 GKEIEWNSS
-1507 DPYVAT
+1507 DPSVAT

-1550 LASKLMLKEDSKL
+1550 LTSKLMLKEDSKL

-1577 TPVSEVKNEFIN
+1577 TPVSNVKNEFIN

-1595 NIGKDGNEV
+1595 NIDKDGNEV

-1636 DVDGD
+1636 DVDGN

-1679 NKDAALIARFV
+1679 NKDAALIARFI
-1690 AGLDVDVIN
+1690 AELDVIN

>member
-141 DGYKV
+141 NGYKV

-215 ASNIAKGRTVTFT
+215 ASDIAKGRTVTFT

-281 GWTSDCRSCNSHDPV
+281 GWTSDCRSCTSHDPV
-296 TVKFVDWDGSVLK
+296 TVKFLDWDGSVLK

-392 EFVSWNSEAYRNV
+392 EFVSWNSEAYKNV
-405 YTDASNKTINVH
+405 YTDASNKTINVQ

-506 VIIVDNYS
+506 VIIVDSYS

-551 PEWVWDSKTEYRY
+551 PEWVWDSKTEYKYR
-564 QNKEWSTS
+564 NKEWSTNS
-572 GSNTKD
+572 SNTKD

-583 RRSESVTRDW
+583 HRSEAVARDW
-593 SAWSWSWIGGYDN
+593 SAWSWSWIGSYDN

-623 YAKQW
+623 YATQW
-628 KYTRY
+628 NYTRY

-645 CAGTWSKTYCG
+645 CAGTWSNTYCG
-656 NYQERPWGS
+656 NYQERGWGS
-665 QLNCWGSEYSNQL
+665 QLNCWGSAYSNQY

-688 TDPWYNEVS
+688 SDPWYNEVS
-697 DDRWVS
+697 RQVKVS

-721 YRWANWSGW
+721 YRWTNWSGW
-730 SDNQV
+730 SDTQV
-735 TASNAR
+735 TANSDR
-741 NVETRT
+741 EVKTRT
-747 VYRYKSSSNA
+747 VYRYKSTSNA
-757 TENDSGKTYSYSNK
+757 TENDSGKTYSFSNK

-860 DGTVLSEQT
+860 DGTILSEQT
-869 VSEGKT
+869 ISEGKT

-881 PEREG
+881 PVREG

-904 LNPIFEKKQFTV
+904 LNPVFEKKQFTV

-934 DVLTPPDHSSV
+934 DVLTPPDHSNV

-1052 DGEQVECPNGE
+1052 DGEQVGCPNGE

-1084 INGSDHNEGNEY
+1084 INGSDHNEEIEY

-1125 YYCINTGDK
+1125 YYCINTGDT

-1199 SDWQNEKIDVDSSKL
+1199 SDWQDEKIDVDSSKL

-1227 QEFRYY
+1227 QKFRYY

-1244 ETKFSPYEV
+1244 ETKFSPFEV

-1381 NSFDANTA
+1381 NSFDANKA

-1507 DPYVAT
+1507 DPSVAT

-1577 TPVSEVKNEFIN
+1577 TPVSNVKNEFIN

-1595 NIGKDGNEV
+1595 NIDKDGNEV

-1679 NKDAALIARFV
+1679 NKDAALIARFI
-1690 AGLDVDVIN
+1690 AKLDVIN

>member
-27 SAANQAT
+27 SAVSGSEIVAYARQFIGRRYVWGTAGPNTFDCSGLVKFVFANFGISLPHST
-34 SFTPRLSAPTGGIYK
+34 GMLWENPSAYGTVVGTGRT
-49 GYWSNNCAR
+49 NNA
-58 YSYWRAYEILG
+58 
-69 YPIGWGG
+69 
-76 TLAGYRAWG
+76 
-85 ELQGFPKSTNTPKVG
+85 
-100 ALACWAGHIGVV
+100 
-112 ESIDTANRKAIVSEG
+112 
-127 HSYSVVA
+127 VA
-134 GIGDSVQ
+134 GDLILWSGHVAIYTENGHCVEALNPKYGVTEAVSVNSHTN
-141 DGYKV
+141 GMNYKV
-146 VGYSTNTAGSRPG
+146 LRVRGVSYGGNST
-159 TWWCKSLYDY
+159 
-169 DSSGR
+169 
-174 FASNTSRGEFYG
+174 
-186 FIYLVADN
+186 
-194 YQNPTPAP
+194 PTPPKPA
-202 TPAPSRPSLGSIS
+202 APSRPSLGSIS

-260 VLSKSG
+260 VLGKSG

-281 GWTSDCRSCNSHDPV
+281 GWTSDCRSCTSHDPV
-296 TVKFVDWDGSVLK
+296 TVKFMDWDGSVLK

-322 STPSRKGYTFQGWD
+322 SIPSRKGYDFQGWNGLYTGVTKD
-336 SSYYNVTANKTV
+336 SVV
-348 KATYQIEKY
+348 KALYKIKTY
-357 TVNFLDMEG
+357 TVNFLDKSGKILKSE
-366 NLISAQKVEYGK
+366 KVNYGSN
-378 DAVEPTDKKVPTGY
+378 ATPPTDTNAPTGY
-392 EFVSWNSEAYRNV
+392 EFHGWSSEAYKNV
-405 YTDASNKTINVH
+405 YTEASNRIINISA
-417 GIYKWGNDDLPIIC
+417 IYEWANDDLPIIC
-431 SIASVDCQYD
+431 NITSAYRQND
-441 GYYVYLN
+441 GYYVNFDLT
-448 LVNYDKK
+448 NYDKQL
-455 ATKGRA
+455 TRGRA
-461 IVSLKTASGKL
+461 IVSLKTAEGKL
-472 VDMTESAA
+472 VDSAESTA
-480 FSIQRKGTKNNFEVF
+480 FSIPIDSTKRD
-495 IPSEKAGSTIE
+495 IE
-506 VIIVDNYS
+506 VYLPCDSAATKVEVIVVNSYS

-521 VKTVDISNKE
+521 KKTATVDKALSISEWSNIKPIADEKDIDTRIVYSFRNKIKTTGNTNKLQGYEWDGTYSSYIGGWSAWQDSYIGRVSFTVGNSYSREVKTQSVGVYSDVWYPCYYHFYKAGNGNHIYCPRNHGGAWHSINVLDSEMEWWGSSSCSSSFGKYRGPACGTCGQSQYWFRSINQDVDGITKSVLSGTKTQYQY
-531 RWTYWDTYTD
+531 RDTTYKYSFYKWSD
-541 EELATEKANH
+541 
-551 PEWVWDSKTEYRY
+551 WS
-564 QNKEWSTS
+564 EWSTES
-572 GSNTKD
+572 IKKID
-578 GWTYS
+578 G
-583 RRSESVTRDW
+583 E
-593 SAWSWSWIGGYDN
+593 
-606 ITGRR
+606 R
-611 EVRTQSAIASSN
+611 EVKTETQYRNLNTSAI
-623 YAKQW
+623 
-628 KYTRY
+628 
-633 SNRASGGSRFGP
+633 
-645 CAGTWSKTYCG
+645 
-656 NYQERPWGS
+656 
-665 QLNCWGSEYSNQL
+665 
-678 GGTFYKYNSS
+678 
-688 TDPWYNEVS
+688 
-697 DDRWVS
+697 
-703 DNWATQYSY
+703 
-712 RDISYTYHF
+712 I
-721 YRWANWSGW
+721 
-730 SDNQV
+730 
-735 TASNAR
+735 
-741 NVETRT
+741 
-747 VYRYKSSSNA
+747 
-757 TENDSGKTYSYSNK
+757 ENNSGKERTISGK
-771 VDSIYAG
+771 LGTDYAG
-778 KQLTLYIYKVD
+778 KQITLYVYGWV
-789 GASDYT
+789 GASDFT
-795 NEFIGQT
+795 NQYIGQS
-802 VIASDGS
+802 VVGEDGS
-809 YSFNNFKLREEPTIK
+809 YSFTFKLLNEPTIE
-824 TGDFTVAIGIE
+824 TGDYTVSIGIE
-835 GTSNLTEVGK
+835 GTTDTIEIGK

-860 DGTVLSEQT
+860 DGTILSEQT

-881 PEREG
+881 PVREG

-1052 DGEQVECPNGE
+1052 DGEQVGCPNGE

-1084 INGSDHNEGNEY
+1084 INGSDHNEEIEY

-1125 YYCINTGDK
+1125 YYCINTDDT

-1199 SDWQNEKIDVDSSKL
+1199 SDWQDEKIDVDSSKL

-1227 QEFRYY
+1227 QKFRYY

-1244 ETKFSPYEV
+1244 ETKFSPFEV

-1353 DGETIDITDISN
+1353 DGEKIDITDISN

-1381 NSFDANTA
+1381 NSFDANKA

-1487 LIATITPSDLV
+1487 LIVTITPSDLV
-1498 GKEIEWSSS
+1498 GKEIEWNSS
-1507 DPYVAT
+1507 DPSVAT

-1577 TPVSEVKNEFIN
+1577 TPVSNVKNEFIN

-1595 NIGKDGNEV
+1595 NIDKDGNEV

-1679 NKDAALIARFV
+1679 NKDAALIARFI
-1690 AGLDVDVIN
+1690 AKLDVIN

>member
-27 SAANQAT
+27 SAVSGSEIVAYARQFIGRRYVWGTAGPNTFDCSGLVKFVFANFGISLPHST
-34 SFTPRLSAPTGGIYK
+34 GMLWENPSAYGTVVGTGRT
-49 GYWSNNCAR
+49 NNA
-58 YSYWRAYEILG
+58 
-69 YPIGWGG
+69 
-76 TLAGYRAWG
+76 
-85 ELQGFPKSTNTPKVG
+85 
-100 ALACWAGHIGVV
+100 
-112 ESIDTANRKAIVSEG
+112 
-127 HSYSVVA
+127 VA
-134 GIGDSVQ
+134 GDLILWSGHVAIYTENGHCVEALNPKYGVTEAVSVNSHTN
-141 DGYKV
+141 GMNYKV
-146 VGYSTNTAGSRPG
+146 LRVRGVSYGGNST
-159 TWWCKSLYDY
+159 
-169 DSSGR
+169 
-174 FASNTSRGEFYG
+174 
-186 FIYLVADN
+186 
-194 YQNPTPAP
+194 PTPPKPA
-202 TPAPSRPSLGSIS
+202 APSRPSLGSIS

-260 VLSKSG
+260 VLGKSG

-281 GWTSDCRSCNSHDPV
+281 GWTSDCRSCTSHDPV
-296 TVKFVDWDGSVLK
+296 TVKFMDWDGSVLK

-322 STPSRKGYTFQGWD
+322 SIPSRKGYDFQGWNGLYTGVTKD
-336 SSYYNVTANKTV
+336 SVV
-348 KATYQIEKY
+348 KALYKIKTY
-357 TVNFLDMEG
+357 TVNFLDKSGKILKSE
-366 NLISAQKVEYGK
+366 KVNYGSN
-378 DAVEPTDKKVPTGY
+378 ATPPTDTNAPTGY
-392 EFVSWNSEAYRNV
+392 EFHGWSSEAYKNV
-405 YTDASNKTINVH
+405 YTEASNRIINISA
-417 GIYKWGNDDLPIIC
+417 IYEWANDDLPIIC
-431 SIASVDCQYD
+431 NITSAYRQND
-441 GYYVYLN
+441 GYYVNFDLT
-448 LVNYDKK
+448 NYDKQL
-455 ATKGRA
+455 TRGRA
-461 IVSLKTASGKL
+461 IVSLKTAEGKL
-472 VDMTESAA
+472 VDSAESTA
-480 FSIQRKGTKNNFEVF
+480 FSIPIDSTKRD
-495 IPSEKAGSTIE
+495 IE
-506 VIIVDNYS
+506 VYLPCDSAATKVEVIVVNSYS

-521 VKTVDISNKE
+521 KKTATVDKALSISEWSNIKPIADEKDIDTRIVYSFRNKIKTTGNTNKLQGYEWDGTYSSYIGGWSAWQDSYIGRVSFTVGNSYSREVKTQSVGVYSDVWYPCYYHFYKAGNGNHIYCPRNHGGAWHSINVLDSEMEWWGSSSCSSSFGKYRGPACGTCGQSQYWFRSINQDVDGITKPVLSGTKTQYQY
-531 RWTYWDTYTD
+531 RDTTYKYNFYKWSD
-541 EELATEKANH
+541 
-551 PEWVWDSKTEYRY
+551 WS
-564 QNKEWSTS
+564 EWSTES
-572 GSNTKD
+572 IKKID
-578 GWTYS
+578 G
-583 RRSESVTRDW
+583 E
-593 SAWSWSWIGGYDN
+593 
-606 ITGRR
+606 R
-611 EVRTQSAIASSN
+611 EVKTETQYRNLNTSAI
-623 YAKQW
+623 
-628 KYTRY
+628 
-633 SNRASGGSRFGP
+633 
-645 CAGTWSKTYCG
+645 
-656 NYQERPWGS
+656 
-665 QLNCWGSEYSNQL
+665 
-678 GGTFYKYNSS
+678 
-688 TDPWYNEVS
+688 
-697 DDRWVS
+697 
-703 DNWATQYSY
+703 
-712 RDISYTYHF
+712 I
-721 YRWANWSGW
+721 
-730 SDNQV
+730 
-735 TASNAR
+735 
-741 NVETRT
+741 
-747 VYRYKSSSNA
+747 
-757 TENDSGKTYSYSNK
+757 ENNSGKERTISGK
-771 VDSIYAG
+771 LGTDYAG
-778 KQLTLYIYKVD
+778 KQITLYVYGWV
-789 GASDYT
+789 GASDFT
-795 NEFIGQT
+795 NQYIGQS
-802 VIASDGS
+802 VVGEDGS
-809 YSFNNFKLREEPTIK
+809 YSFTFKLLNEPTIE
-824 TGDFTVAIGIE
+824 TGDYTVSIGIE
-835 GTSNLTEVGK
+835 GTTDTIEIGK

-860 DGTVLSEQT
+860 DGTILSEQT

-881 PEREG
+881 PVREG

-1052 DGEQVECPNGE
+1052 DGEQVGCPNGE

-1084 INGSDHNEGNEY
+1084 INGSDHNEEIEY

-1125 YYCINTGDK
+1125 YYCINTGDT

-1199 SDWQNEKIDVDSSKL
+1199 SDWQDEKIDVDSSKL

-1227 QEFRYY
+1227 QKFRYY

-1244 ETKFSPYEV
+1244 ETKFSPFEV

-1311 NPPISSDKRESETAD
+1311 NPPISSDKRESETAN

-1381 NSFDANTA
+1381 NSFDVNKA

-1507 DPYVAT
+1507 DPSVAT

-1577 TPVSEVKNEFIN
+1577 TPVSNVKNEFIN

-1595 NIGKDGNEV
+1595 NIDKDGNEV

-1679 NKDAALIARFV
+1679 NKDAALIARFI
-1690 AGLDVDVIN
+1690 AKLDVIN

>member
-27 SAANQAT
+27 SAANQYTKDEAV
-34 SFTPRLSAPTGGIYK
+34 SWIKARGNENWWRDVD
-49 GYWSNNCAR
+49 GYYGCQCVDLVM
-58 YSYWRAYEILG
+58 AYYQYLV
-69 YPIGWGG
+69 
-76 TLAGYRAWG
+76 GYRVSGNAKNYLTSKLPNGWWRDKTPSPGAIIVWDGYTSTGQWVTG
-85 ELQGFPKSTNTPKVG
+85 ENGHVGLVHAVSGSTVYTVETNTKHTNGQGSAAG
-100 ALACWAGHIGVV
+100 AKYRTRLNYNATYIHPYF
-112 ESIDTANRKAIVSEG
+112 K
-127 HSYSVVA
+127 
-134 GIGDSVQ
+134 
-141 DGYKV
+141 DG
-146 VGYSTNTAGSRPG
+146 
-159 TWWCKSLYDY
+159 
-169 DSSGR
+169 
-174 FASNTSRGEFYG
+174 
-186 FIYLVADN
+186 
-194 YQNPTPAP
+194 AP
-202 TPAPSRPSLGSIS
+202 TPPPQPAAPSRPSLGSIS
-215 ASNIAKGRTVTFT
+215 ASDISKGRTVTFT
-228 WNAADRA
+228 WNATDRA

-281 GWTSDCRSCNSHDPV
+281 GWTSDCRSCTSHDPV
-296 TVKFVDWDGSVLK
+296 TVKFVDWDGNVLK

-392 EFVSWNSEAYRNV
+392 EFVSWNSEAYKNV
-405 YTDASNKTINVH
+405 YTDASNKIINVQ

-506 VIIVDNYS
+506 VIIVDSYS

-541 EELATEKANH
+541 SEIEELTKENVVLESKAQ
-551 PEWVWDSKTEYRY
+551 YRY
-564 QNKEWSTS
+564 KGKQYTSSTETNS
-572 GSNTKD
+572 MA
-578 GWTYS
+578 GWTLLRKNVIRTNDYTLRYLLQDSLTVSKKRALISS
-583 RRSESVTRDW
+583 RHVQNTGTR
-593 SAWSWSWIGGYDN
+593 
-606 ITGRR
+606 T
-611 EVRTQSAIASSN
+611 
-623 YAKQW
+623 
-628 KYTRY
+628 KYIY
-633 SNRASGGSRFGP
+633 
-645 CAGTWSKTYCG
+645 YH
-656 NYQERPWGS
+656 Y
-665 QLNCWGSEYSNQL
+665 
-678 GGTFYKYNSS
+678 YKYGGGNHTWCPIYGSS
-688 TDPWYNEVS
+688 HGTTLNDYHSV
-697 DDRWVS
+697 
-703 DNWATQYSY
+703 TQYSPMTY
-712 RDISYTYHF
+712 ISKSTAHSAYNKYQGQSCPSCGRGDMWFEDQYSGQPETYIIDDYYEYNYHEEYYSYDF
-721 YRWANWSGW
+721 YRPTNWSEW
-730 SDNQV
+730 ADIPV
-735 TASNAR
+735 TGNDVADT
-741 NVETRT
+741 ETRT
-747 VYRYKSSSNA
+747 VYRYKSASNA

-802 VIASDGS
+802 VIAFDGS
-809 YSFNNFKLREEPTIK
+809 YSFKNFKLREEPTIK

-875 ATLPEN
+875 AILPEN
-881 PEREG
+881 PVREG
-886 YDFIGWDN
+886 YDFIGWNN

-1052 DGEQVECPNGE
+1052 DGEQVGCPNGE

-1084 INGSDHNEGNEY
+1084 INGSDHNEEIEY

-1145 EAVRNAIGQEDSDY
+1145 EAVRNAIGQENSDY

-1199 SDWQNEKIDVDSSKL
+1199 SDWQDEKIDVDSSKL

-1244 ETKFSPYEV
+1244 ETKFSPFEV

-1381 NSFDANTA
+1381 NSFDTNTA

-1434 YNIPGLIFAGWDKD
+1434 YNIPGLIFAGWNKD

-1477 VVLYTGTYFD
+1477 VVLYMGTYFD

-1507 DPYVAT
+1507 DPSVAT

-1563 NRDDIGYIRRVKLQ
+1563 NRDDIGYIRRVALQ
-1577 TPVSEVKNEFIN
+1577 TPVSNVKNEFIN

-1595 NIGKDGNEV
+1595 NIDKNGNEV
-1604 VLNDTDLI
+1604 ILNDTDLI

-1628 EAKFVITG
+1628 EAKFIITG

-1679 NKDAALIARFV
+1679 NKDAALIARFI
-1690 AGLDVDVIN
+1690 AKLDVIN

>member
-6 ISLLLMIVM
+6 ISLFLMIVM

-27 SAANQAT
+27 SAANQYTKDEAV
-34 SFTPRLSAPTGGIYK
+34 SWIKARGNENWWRDVD
-49 GYWSNNCAR
+49 GYYGCQCVDLVM
-58 YSYWRAYEILG
+58 AYYQYLV
-69 YPIGWGG
+69 
-76 TLAGYRAWG
+76 GYRVSGNAKNYLTSKLPNGWWRDKTPSPGAIIVWDGYTSTGQWVTG
-85 ELQGFPKSTNTPKVG
+85 ENGHVGLVHAVSGSTVYTVETNTKHTNGQGSAAG
-100 ALACWAGHIGVV
+100 AKYRTRLNYNATYIHPYF
-112 ESIDTANRKAIVSEG
+112 K
-127 HSYSVVA
+127 
-134 GIGDSVQ
+134 
-141 DGYKV
+141 DG
-146 VGYSTNTAGSRPG
+146 
-159 TWWCKSLYDY
+159 
-169 DSSGR
+169 
-174 FASNTSRGEFYG
+174 
-186 FIYLVADN
+186 
-194 YQNPTPAP
+194 AP
-202 TPAPSRPSLGSIS
+202 TPPPQPAAPSRPSLGSIS

-228 WNAADRA
+228 WNATDRA

-281 GWTSDCRSCNSHDPV
+281 GWTSDCRSCTSHDPV
-296 TVKFVDWDGSVLK
+296 TVKFLDWDGSVLK
-309 TQTVDYGMSATAP
+309 TQTVDYGMSATTP
-322 STPSRKGYTFQGWD
+322 SIPSRKGYDFQGWNGLYTGVTKD
-336 SSYYNVTANKTV
+336 SVV
-348 KATYQIEKY
+348 KALYKIKTY
-357 TVNFLDMEG
+357 TVNFLDKSGKILKSE
-366 NLISAQKVEYGK
+366 KVNYGSN
-378 DAVEPTDKKVPTGY
+378 ATPPTDTNAPTGY
-392 EFVSWNSEAYRNV
+392 EFHGWSSEAYKNV
-405 YTDASNKTINVH
+405 YTEASNRIINISA
-417 GIYKWGNDDLPIIC
+417 IYEWANDDLPIIC
-431 SIASVDCQYD
+431 NITSAYRQND
-441 GYYVYLN
+441 GYYVNFDLT
-448 LVNYDKK
+448 NYDKQL
-455 ATKGRA
+455 TRGRA
-461 IVSLKTASGKL
+461 IVSLKTAEGKL
-472 VDMTESAA
+472 VDSAESTA
-480 FSIQRKGTKNNFEVF
+480 FSIPIDSTKRD
-495 IPSEKAGSTIE
+495 IE
-506 VIIVDNYS
+506 VYLPCDSAATKVEVIVVNSYS

-521 VKTVDISNKE
+521 KKTATVDKALSISEWSNIKPIADEKDIDTRIVYSFRNKIKTTGNTNKLQGYEWDGTYSSYIGGWSAWQDSYIGRVSFTVGNSYSREVKTQSVGVYSDVWYPCYYHFYKAGNGDHIYCPRNHGGAWHSINVLDSEMEWWGSSSCSSSFGKYRGPACGTCGQSQYWFRSINQDVDGITKPVLSGTKTQYQY
-531 RWTYWDTYTD
+531 RDTTYKYSFYKWSD
-541 EELATEKANH
+541 
-551 PEWVWDSKTEYRY
+551 WS
-564 QNKEWSTS
+564 EWSTES
-572 GSNTKD
+572 IKKID
-578 GWTYS
+578 G
-583 RRSESVTRDW
+583 E
-593 SAWSWSWIGGYDN
+593 
-606 ITGRR
+606 R
-611 EVRTQSAIASSN
+611 EVKTETQYRNLNTSAI
-623 YAKQW
+623 
-628 KYTRY
+628 
-633 SNRASGGSRFGP
+633 
-645 CAGTWSKTYCG
+645 
-656 NYQERPWGS
+656 
-665 QLNCWGSEYSNQL
+665 
-678 GGTFYKYNSS
+678 
-688 TDPWYNEVS
+688 
-697 DDRWVS
+697 
-703 DNWATQYSY
+703 
-712 RDISYTYHF
+712 I
-721 YRWANWSGW
+721 
-730 SDNQV
+730 
-735 TASNAR
+735 
-741 NVETRT
+741 
-747 VYRYKSSSNA
+747 
-757 TENDSGKTYSYSNK
+757 ENNSGKERTISGK
-771 VDSIYAG
+771 LGTDYAG
-778 KQLTLYIYKVD
+778 KQITLYVYGWV
-789 GASDYT
+789 GASDFT
-795 NEFIGQT
+795 NQYIGQS
-802 VIASDGS
+802 VVGEDGS
-809 YSFNNFKLREEPTIK
+809 YSFTFKLLNEPTIE
-824 TGDFTVAIGIE
+824 TGDYTVSIGIE
-835 GTSNLTEVGK
+835 GTTDTIEIGK

-860 DGTVLSEQT
+860 DGTILSEQT

-881 PEREG
+881 PVREG

-1052 DGEQVECPNGE
+1052 DGEQVGCPNGE

-1084 INGSDHNEGNEY
+1084 INGSDHNEEIEY

-1199 SDWQNEKIDVDSSKL
+1199 SDWQDEKIDVDSSKL

-1227 QEFRYY
+1227 QKFRYY

-1244 ETKFSPYEV
+1244 ETKFSPFEV

-1381 NSFDANTA
+1381 NSYDANKA

-1507 DPYVAT
+1507 DPSVAT

-1577 TPVSEVKNEFIN
+1577 TPVSNVKNEFIN

-1595 NIGKDGNEV
+1595 NIDKDGNEV

-1679 NKDAALIARFV
+1679 NKDAALIARFI
-1690 AGLDVDVIN
+1690 AKLDVIN

>member
-21 FGTISA
+21 LGTISA

-34 SFTPRLSAPTGGIYK
+34 SFTPRLSAPSKSGWYAD
-49 GYWSNNCAR
+49 YNRNNCVAYAKAR
-58 YSYWRAYEILG
+58 AAEILG
-69 YPIGWGG
+69 YYPSFYGNGG
-76 TLAGYRAWG
+76 QCYRNGSANY
-85 ELQGFPKSTNTPKVG
+85 PKSYNVPKVG
-100 ALACWAGHIGVV
+100 ALACSSGHIAVV
-112 ESIDTANRKAIVSEG
+112 EEVGSNYIIVSEG
-127 HSYSVVA
+127 NYSWY
-134 GIGDSVQ
+134 DSR
-141 DGYKV
+141 YMYNV
-146 VGYSTNTAGSRPG
+146 VGASVNGNG
-159 TWWCKSLYDY
+159 TWFDNRRMSTTNGIP
-169 DSSGR
+169 SG
-174 FASNTSRGEFYG
+174 FGGSWYG
-186 FIYLVADN
+186 YIYLVKDN
-194 YQNPTPAP
+194 YTSPKPA
-202 TPAPSRPSLGSIS
+202 APSRPSLGSIS
-215 ASNIAKGRTVTFT
+215 ASNIAKGRTVTFS
-228 WNAADRA
+228 WNATDRA

-281 GWTSDCRSCNSHDPV
+281 GWTSDCRSCTSHDPV
-296 TVKFVDWDGSVLK
+296 TVKFVDWDGNVLK

-392 EFVSWNSEAYRNV
+392 EFVSWNSEAYKNV
-405 YTDASNKTINVH
+405 YTDASNKTINVQ
-417 GIYKWGNDDLPIIC
+417 GIYKWGNADLPIIC

-448 LVNYDKK
+448 LVNYDQK

-541 EELATEKANH
+541 SEIEELKKENVVLESKAQ
-551 PEWVWDSKTEYRY
+551 YRY
-564 QNKEWSTS
+564 KGKQYTSSTETNS
-572 GSNTKD
+572 MA
-578 GWTYS
+578 GWTLLRKNVIRTNDYTLRYLLQDSLTVSKKRSLITS
-583 RRSESVTRDW
+583 RHVQNTGTR
-593 SAWSWSWIGGYDN
+593 
-606 ITGRR
+606 T
-611 EVRTQSAIASSN
+611 
-623 YAKQW
+623 
-628 KYTRY
+628 KYIY
-633 SNRASGGSRFGP
+633 
-645 CAGTWSKTYCG
+645 YH
-656 NYQERPWGS
+656 Y
-665 QLNCWGSEYSNQL
+665 
-678 GGTFYKYNSS
+678 YKYGGGNHTWCPIYGSS
-688 TDPWYNEVS
+688 HGTTLNDYHSV
-697 DDRWVS
+697 
-703 DNWATQYSY
+703 TQYSPMTY
-712 RDISYTYHF
+712 ISKSTAHSAYNKYQGQSCPSCGRGDMWFEDQYSGQSETYIIDDYYEYNYHEEYYSYDF
-721 YRWANWSGW
+721 YRPTNWSEW
-730 SDNQV
+730 ADTPV
-735 TASNAR
+735 TGNDVA
-741 NVETRT
+741 ETDSRT
-747 VYRYKSSSNA
+747 VYRYKSASNA
-757 TENDSGKTYSYSNK
+757 TENDVGKTYSFSNK

-881 PEREG
+881 PVREG

-934 DVLTPPDHSSV
+934 DVLTPPNHSSV

-1052 DGEQVECPNGE
+1052 DGEQVGCPNGE

-1084 INGSDHNEGNEY
+1084 INGSDHNEEIEY

-1125 YYCINTGDK
+1125 YYCINTGDT

-1199 SDWQNEKIDVDSSKL
+1199 SDWQDEKIDVDSSKL

-1227 QEFRYY
+1227 QKFRYY

-1244 ETKFSPYEV
+1244 ETKFSPFEV

-1263 YLDTLL
+1263 YLDTQL

-1311 NPPISSDKRESETAD
+1311 NPPISSDKRESETAN

-1412 NGATVGGVQKVAYM
+1412 NGATVGVVQKVAYM

-1487 LIATITPSDLV
+1487 LIVTITPSDLV
-1498 GKEIEWSSS
+1498 GKEIEWNSSNPS
-1507 DPYVAT
+1507 VAT

-1577 TPVSEVKNEFIN
+1577 TPVSNVKNEFIN

-1595 NIGKDGNEV
+1595 NIDKDGNEV

-1679 NKDAALIARFV
+1679 NKDAALIARFI
-1690 AGLDVDVIN
+1690 AKLDVIN

>member
-6 ISLLLMIVM
+6 ISLFLMIVM
-15 IVSIVP
+15 IASIVP

-27 SAANQAT
+27 SAANQYTKDEAV
-34 SFTPRLSAPTGGIYK
+34 SWIKARGNENWWRDVD
-49 GYWSNNCAR
+49 GYYGCQCVDLVM
-58 YSYWRAYEILG
+58 AYYQYLV
-69 YPIGWGG
+69 
-76 TLAGYRAWG
+76 GYRVSGNAKNYLTSKLPNGWWRDKTPSPGAIIVWDGYTSTGQWVTG
-85 ELQGFPKSTNTPKVG
+85 ENGHVGLVHAVSGSTVYTVETNTKHTNGQGSAAG
-100 ALACWAGHIGVV
+100 AKYRTRLNYNATYIHPYF
-112 ESIDTANRKAIVSEG
+112 K
-127 HSYSVVA
+127 
-134 GIGDSVQ
+134 
-141 DGYKV
+141 DG
-146 VGYSTNTAGSRPG
+146 
-159 TWWCKSLYDY
+159 
-169 DSSGR
+169 
-174 FASNTSRGEFYG
+174 
-186 FIYLVADN
+186 
-194 YQNPTPAP
+194 AP
-202 TPAPSRPSLGSIS
+202 TPPPQPAAPSRPSLGSIS

-245 ETKDIDVGNATSYSY
+245 ETKDIDVGNTTSYSY

-281 GWTSDCRSCNSHDPV
+281 GWTSDCRSCTSHDPV
-296 TVKFVDWDGSVLK
+296 TVKFVDWDGNVLK

-322 STPSRKGYTFQGWD
+322 SIPSRKGYDFQGWNGLYTGVTKD
-336 SSYYNVTANKTV
+336 SVV
-348 KATYQIEKY
+348 KALYKIKTY
-357 TVNFLDMEG
+357 TVNFLDKSGKILKSE
-366 NLISAQKVEYGK
+366 KVDYGSN
-378 DAVEPTDKKVPTGY
+378 ATPPTDTNAPTGY
-392 EFVSWNSEAYRNV
+392 EFRGWSSEAYKNV
-405 YTDASNKTINVH
+405 YTEASNRIINISA
-417 GIYKWGNDDLPIIC
+417 IYKWANDDLPIIC
-431 SIASVDCQYD
+431 NITSAYRQND
-441 GYYVYLN
+441 GYYVKFDLT
-448 LVNYDKK
+448 NYDKQL
-455 ATKGRA
+455 TRGRA
-461 IVSLKTASGKL
+461 IVSLKTAEGKL
-472 VDMTESAA
+472 VDSAESTA
-480 FSIQRKGTKNNFEVF
+480 FSIPIDSTKRD
-495 IPSEKAGSTIE
+495 IE
-506 VIIVDNYS
+506 VYLPYDSAATKVEVIVVNSYS

-521 VKTVDISNKE
+521 KKTATVDKALSISEWSNIKPIADEKDIDTRIVYSFRNKIKTTGNINKLQGYEWDGTYSSYIGGWSAWQDPPIGRVPFTVGNSYSREVKTQSVGVYSDVWYPCYYHFYKPGNGDHIYCPRNHGGAWHQINVLDSEMECWGSSSCASSFYKYRGPACGICGQSQYWFRSINQDVDAITKPVLSGTKTQYQY
-531 RWTYWDTYTD
+531 RDTTYKYNFYKWSD
-541 EELATEKANH
+541 
-551 PEWVWDSKTEYRY
+551 WS
-564 QNKEWSTS
+564 EWSTES
-572 GSNTKD
+572 IKKID
-578 GWTYS
+578 G
-583 RRSESVTRDW
+583 E
-593 SAWSWSWIGGYDN
+593 
-606 ITGRR
+606 R
-611 EVRTQSAIASSN
+611 EVKTETQYRNLNTSAI
-623 YAKQW
+623 
-628 KYTRY
+628 
-633 SNRASGGSRFGP
+633 
-645 CAGTWSKTYCG
+645 
-656 NYQERPWGS
+656 
-665 QLNCWGSEYSNQL
+665 
-678 GGTFYKYNSS
+678 
-688 TDPWYNEVS
+688 
-697 DDRWVS
+697 
-703 DNWATQYSY
+703 
-712 RDISYTYHF
+712 I
-721 YRWANWSGW
+721 
-730 SDNQV
+730 
-735 TASNAR
+735 
-741 NVETRT
+741 
-747 VYRYKSSSNA
+747 
-757 TENDSGKTYSYSNK
+757 ENNSGKERTISGTL
-771 VDSIYAG
+771 DTDYAG
-778 KQLTLYIYKVD
+778 KQITLYVYGWV
-789 GASDYT
+789 GASDFT
-795 NEFIGQT
+795 NQYIGQS
-802 VIASDGS
+802 VVGENGS
-809 YSFNNFKLREEPTIK
+809 YSFTFKLLNEPTIE
-824 TGDFTVAIGIE
+824 TGDYTVSIGIE
-835 GTSNLTEVGK
+835 GTTDTIEIGK
-845 IEAPVPTYSV
+845 IEAPIPTYSV

-860 DGTVLSEQT
+860 DGTILSEQT

-881 PEREG
+881 PVREG

-963 TEDMVVTA
+963 AEDMVVTA

-1052 DGEQVECPNGE
+1052 DGEQVECTNGE

-1084 INGSDHNEGNEY
+1084 INGSDHNEEIEY

-1199 SDWQNEKIDVDSSKL
+1199 SDWQDEKIDVDSSKL

-1227 QEFRYY
+1227 QKFRYY

-1244 ETKFSPYEV
+1244 ETKFSPFEV

-1353 DGETIDITDISN
+1353 DEETIDITDISN

-1381 NSFDANTA
+1381 NSYDANKA

-1507 DPYVAT
+1507 DPSVAT

-1577 TPVSEVKNEFIN
+1577 TPVSNVKNEFIN

-1595 NIGKDGNEV
+1595 NIDKDGNEV

-1628 EAKFVITG
+1628 EAKFAITG

-1679 NKDAALIARFV
+1679 NKDAALIARFI
-1690 AGLDVDVIN
+1690 AKLDVIN

>member
-1 MKKRI
+1 
-6 ISLLLMIVM
+6 
-15 IVSIVP
+15 
-21 FGTISA
+21 
-27 SAANQAT
+27 
-34 SFTPRLSAPTGGIYK
+34 
-49 GYWSNNCAR
+49 
-58 YSYWRAYEILG
+58 
-69 YPIGWGG
+69 
-76 TLAGYRAWG
+76 
-85 ELQGFPKSTNTPKVG
+85 
-100 ALACWAGHIGVV
+100 
-112 ESIDTANRKAIVSEG
+112 
-127 HSYSVVA
+127 
-134 GIGDSVQ
+134 
-141 DGYKV
+141 
-146 VGYSTNTAGSRPG
+146 
-159 TWWCKSLYDY
+159 
-169 DSSGR
+169 
-174 FASNTSRGEFYG
+174 
-186 FIYLVADN
+186 
-194 YQNPTPAP
+194 
-202 TPAPSRPSLGSIS
+202 
-215 ASNIAKGRTVTFT
+215 
-228 WNAADRA
+228 
-235 TGYKVAIRGA
+235 
-245 ETKDIDVGNATSYSY
+245 
-260 VLSKSG
+260 
-266 TYSFYAMAYNSTGNS
+266 
-281 GWTSDCRSCNSHDPV
+281 
-296 TVKFVDWDGSVLK
+296 
-309 TQTVDYGMSATAP
+309 
-322 STPSRKGYTFQGWD
+322 
-336 SSYYNVTANKTV
+336 
-348 KATYQIEKY
+348 
-357 TVNFLDMEG
+357 
-366 NLISAQKVEYGK
+366 
-378 DAVEPTDKKVPTGY
+378 
-392 EFVSWNSEAYRNV
+392 
-405 YTDASNKTINVH
+405 
-417 GIYKWGNDDLPIIC
+417 
-431 SIASVDCQYD
+431 
-441 GYYVYLN
+441 
-448 LVNYDKK
+448 
-455 ATKGRA
+455 
-461 IVSLKTASGKL
+461 
-472 VDMTESAA
+472 
-480 FSIQRKGTKNNFEVF
+480 
-495 IPSEKAGSTIE
+495 
-506 VIIVDNYS
+506 
-514 SGVPISE
+514 
-521 VKTVDISNKE
+521 
-531 RWTYWDTYTD
+531 
-541 EELATEKANH
+541 
-551 PEWVWDSKTEYRY
+551 
-564 QNKEWSTS
+564 
-572 GSNTKD
+572 
-578 GWTYS
+578 
-583 RRSESVTRDW
+583 
-593 SAWSWSWIGGYDN
+593 
-606 ITGRR
+606 
-611 EVRTQSAIASSN
+611 
-623 YAKQW
+623 
-628 KYTRY
+628 
-633 SNRASGGSRFGP
+633 
-645 CAGTWSKTYCG
+645 
-656 NYQERPWGS
+656 
-665 QLNCWGSEYSNQL
+665 
-678 GGTFYKYNSS
+678 
-688 TDPWYNEVS
+688 
-697 DDRWVS
+697 
-703 DNWATQYSY
+703 
-712 RDISYTYHF
+712 
-721 YRWANWSGW
+721 
-730 SDNQV
+730 
-735 TASNAR
+735 
-741 NVETRT
+741 
-747 VYRYKSSSNA
+747 
-757 TENDSGKTYSYSNK
+757 
-771 VDSIYAG
+771 
-778 KQLTLYIYKVD
+778 
-789 GASDYT
+789 
-795 NEFIGQT
+795 
-802 VIASDGS
+802 
-809 YSFNNFKLREEPTIK
+809 
-824 TGDFTVAIGIE
+824 
-835 GTSNLTEVGK
+835 
-845 IEAPVPTYSV
+845 
-855 KFYNW
+855 
-860 DGTVLSEQT
+860 
-869 VSEGKT
+869 
-875 ATLPEN
+875 
-881 PEREG
+881 
-886 YDFIGWDN
+886 
-894 SIANIKEDVE
+894 
-904 LNPIFEKKQFTV
+904 
-916 TFIDWK
+916 
-922 NKAFVQQKFGYG
+922 
-934 DVLTPPDHSSV
+934 
-945 EGYNFD
+945 
-951 GWDKIIDGTFVV
+951 
-963 TEDMVVTA
+963 MVVTA

-1052 DGEQVECPNGE
+1052 DGEQVGCPNGE

-1084 INGSDHNEGNEY
+1084 INGSDHNEEIEY

-1125 YYCINTGDK
+1125 YYCINTGDT

-1199 SDWQNEKIDVDSSKL
+1199 SDWQDEKIDVDSSKL

-1227 QEFRYY
+1227 QKFRYY

-1244 ETKFSPYEV
+1244 ETKFSPFEV

-1263 YLDTLL
+1263 YLDTQL

-1311 NPPISSDKRESETAD
+1311 NPPISSDKRESETAN

-1412 NGATVGGVQKVAYM
+1412 NGATVGVVQKVAYM

-1507 DPYVAT
+1507 DPSVAT

-1523 KAGQTVITAKVVEN
+1523 KAGQTVITVKVVEN

-1577 TPVSEVKNEFIN
+1577 TPVSNVKNEFIN

-1595 NIGKDGNEV
+1595 NIDKDGNEV

-1636 DVDGD
+1636 DVDGN

-1679 NKDAALIARFV
+1679 NKDAALIARFI
-1690 AGLDVDVIN
+1690 AELDVIN

>member
-6 ISLLLMIVM
+6 LSLLLMIVM
-15 IVSIVP
+15 IVSIIP
-21 FGTISA
+21 IGTFSA
-27 SAANQAT
+27 SAVSGSEIVAYARQFIGKSYVWGTAGPNTFDCSGLVKFVFANFGISLPHST
-34 SFTPRLSAPTGGIYK
+34 GMLWENPSAYGTVVGTGRTNNAVAGDLILWSGHVAIYTEN
-49 GYWSNNCAR
+49 GHCV
-58 YSYWRAYEILG
+58 E
-69 YPIGWGG
+69 
-76 TLAGYRAWG
+76 
-85 ELQGFPKSTNTPKVG
+85 
-100 ALACWAGHIGVV
+100 AL
-112 ESIDTANRKAIVSEG
+112 NRKYGVTEAVSVNSHTNG
-127 HSYSVVA
+127 MN
-134 GIGDSVQ
+134 
-141 DGYKV
+141 YKV
-146 VGYSTNTAGSRPG
+146 LRVRGVSYGGNST
-159 TWWCKSLYDY
+159 
-169 DSSGR
+169 
-174 FASNTSRGEFYG
+174 
-186 FIYLVADN
+186 
-194 YQNPTPAP
+194 PTPPKPA
-202 TPAPSRPSLGSIS
+202 APSKPSLGSIS
-215 ASNIAKGRTVTFT
+215 ASDIAKGRTVTFT
-228 WNAADRA
+228 WNATDRA

-245 ETKDIDVGNATSYSY
+245 ETKYIDVGNATSYSY

-281 GWTSDCRSCNSHDPV
+281 GWTSDYRSCTAHDPV

-322 STPSRKGYTFQGWD
+322 SIPSRKGYDFQGWNGLYTGVTKD
-336 SSYYNVTANKTV
+336 SVV
-348 KATYQIEKY
+348 KALYKIKTY
-357 TVNFLDMEG
+357 TVNFLDKSGKILKSE
-366 NLISAQKVEYGK
+366 KVDYGSN
-378 DAVEPTDKKVPTGY
+378 ATPPTDTNAPTGY
-392 EFVSWNSEAYRNV
+392 EFRGWSSEAYKNV
-405 YTDASNKTINVH
+405 YTEASNRIINISA
-417 GIYKWGNDDLPIIC
+417 IYKWANDDLPIIC
-431 SIASVDCQYD
+431 NITSAYRQND
-441 GYYVYLN
+441 GYYVKFDLT
-448 LVNYDKK
+448 NYDKQL
-455 ATKGRA
+455 TRGRA
-461 IVSLKTASGKL
+461 IVSLKTAEGKL
-472 VDMTESAA
+472 VDSAESTA
-480 FSIQRKGTKNNFEVF
+480 FSIPIDSTKRD
-495 IPSEKAGSTIE
+495 IE
-506 VIIVDNYS
+506 VYLPCDSAATKVEVIVVNSYS

-521 VKTVDISNKE
+521 KKTATVDKALSISEWSNIKPIADEKDIDTRIVYSFRNKIKTTGNTNELQGYEWDGTYRSHIGGWSAWQDPPIERVPFTVGNSYSREVKTQSVGVYSDVWYPCYYHFYKPGNGDHIYCPRNHGGAWHQINVLDSEMECWGSSSCSSSFYKYRGPACGICGQSQYWFRSINQDVDAITKPVLSGTKTQYQY
-531 RWTYWDTYTD
+531 RDTTYKYNFYKWSD
-541 EELATEKANH
+541 
-551 PEWVWDSKTEYRY
+551 WS
-564 QNKEWSTS
+564 EWSTES
-572 GSNTKD
+572 IKKID
-578 GWTYS
+578 G
-583 RRSESVTRDW
+583 E
-593 SAWSWSWIGGYDN
+593 
-606 ITGRR
+606 R
-611 EVRTQSAIASSN
+611 EVKTETQYRNLNTSAI
-623 YAKQW
+623 
-628 KYTRY
+628 
-633 SNRASGGSRFGP
+633 
-645 CAGTWSKTYCG
+645 
-656 NYQERPWGS
+656 
-665 QLNCWGSEYSNQL
+665 
-678 GGTFYKYNSS
+678 
-688 TDPWYNEVS
+688 
-697 DDRWVS
+697 
-703 DNWATQYSY
+703 
-712 RDISYTYHF
+712 I
-721 YRWANWSGW
+721 
-730 SDNQV
+730 
-735 TASNAR
+735 
-741 NVETRT
+741 
-747 VYRYKSSSNA
+747 
-757 TENDSGKTYSYSNK
+757 ENNSGKERTISGTLGT
-771 VDSIYAG
+771 DYAG
-778 KQLTLYIYKVD
+778 KQITLYVYGWV
-789 GASDYT
+789 GASDFT
-795 NEFIGQT
+795 NQYIGQS
-802 VIASDGS
+802 VVGENGS
-809 YSFNNFKLREEPTIK
+809 YSFTFKLLNEPTIE
-824 TGDFTVAIGIE
+824 TGDYTVSIGIE
-835 GTSNLTEVGK
+835 GTTDTIEIGK
-845 IEAPVPTYSV
+845 IEAPIPTYSV

-860 DGTVLSEQT
+860 DGTILSEQT

-934 DVLTPPDHSSV
+934 DVLTPPDNSSV

-963 TEDMVVTA
+963 TEDMVITA

-1030 AYVYPVY
+1030 TYVYPVY

-1052 DGEQVECPNGE
+1052 NGEQVECHNGE
-1063 YNAPITITLS
+1063 YNEPITLTLS

-1084 INGSDHNEGNEY
+1084 INGSENNEEIEY
-1096 TGPITIDKTC
+1096 TGPIIIDKTC

-1125 YYCINTGDK
+1125 YYCINTGDT
-1134 MSDWMT
+1134 MPDWMT
-1140 IDELP
+1140 IDDLP

-1178 ATAKNLADNGWT
+1178 STAKNLADNGWT
-1190 LISTTYTDY
+1190 LISTIYTDY
-1199 SDWQNEKIDVDSSKL
+1199 TDWQDEKIDVDSSKL

-1227 QEFRYY
+1227 QKFRYY

-1244 ETKFSPYEV
+1244 ETKFSPFEV

-1277 DYNGEEWYNNATVAT
+1277 DYNGEEWYNNATIAT

-1311 NPPISSDKRESETAD
+1311 NPPISSDKREVETAD

-1337 VTVYTMDYYPE
+1337 VTVYTMDYPE
-1348 IMFVK
+1348 ILFVK

-1371 KGLYSDENYK
+1371 KGLYTDENYK
-1381 NSFDANTA
+1381 NSFDTNTA

-1434 YNIPGLIFAGWDKD
+1434 YNISGLIFAGWDKD

-1477 VVLYTGTYFD
+1477 VTLYTGTYFD

-1507 DPYVAT
+1507 DPSVAT

-1550 LASKLMLKEDSKL
+1550 FASRLILKESSKL
-1563 NRDDIGYIRRVKLQ
+1563 NRDDIGYIRRVALQ
-1577 TPVSEVKNEFIN
+1577 TPVSDVKNEFIN
-1589 ENIKFI
+1589 ENIEFI
-1595 NIGKDGNEV
+1595 NIDENGNEV

-1622 GSAISD
+1622 GLAVSD

-1636 DVDGD
+1636 DVDGN
-1641 GKCTLKDS
+1641 GKCNLRDS
-1649 THIMQYLL
+1649 THIMKYLL

-1679 NKDAALIARFV
+1679 NKDAALIARFT
-1690 AGLDVDVIN
+1690 AGVVDQIN

>member
-27 SAANQAT
+27 SAVSGSEIVAYARQFIGKSYVWGTAGPNTFDCSGLVKYVFANFGISLPHST
-34 SFTPRLSAPTGGIYK
+34 GMLWERPSAYGTVVGTGRT
-49 GYWSNNCAR
+49 NNA
-58 YSYWRAYEILG
+58 
-69 YPIGWGG
+69 
-76 TLAGYRAWG
+76 
-85 ELQGFPKSTNTPKVG
+85 
-100 ALACWAGHIGVV
+100 
-112 ESIDTANRKAIVSEG
+112 
-127 HSYSVVA
+127 VA
-134 GIGDSVQ
+134 GDLILWSGHVAIYTENGHCVEALNPKYGVTEAVSVNSHTN
-141 DGYKV
+141 GMNYKV
-146 VGYSTNTAGSRPG
+146 LRVRGVSYGGNST
-159 TWWCKSLYDY
+159 
-169 DSSGR
+169 
-174 FASNTSRGEFYG
+174 
-186 FIYLVADN
+186 
-194 YQNPTPAP
+194 PTPPKPA
-202 TPAPSRPSLGSIS
+202 APSKPSLGSIS
-215 ASNIAKGRTVTFT
+215 ASDIAKGRTVTFT
-228 WNAADRA
+228 WNATDRA

-281 GWTSDCRSCNSHDPV
+281 GWTSDCRSCTSHDPV
-296 TVKFVDWDGSVLK
+296 TVKFLDWDGSVLK

-322 STPSRKGYTFQGWD
+322 SIPSRKGYDFQGWNGLYTGVTKD
-336 SSYYNVTANKTV
+336 SVV
-348 KATYQIEKY
+348 KALYKIKTY
-357 TVNFLDMEG
+357 TVNFLDKSGKILKSE
-366 NLISAQKVEYGK
+366 KVNYGSN
-378 DAVEPTDKKVPTGY
+378 ATPPTDTNAPTGY
-392 EFVSWNSEAYRNV
+392 EFHGWSSEAYKNV
-405 YTDASNKTINVH
+405 YTEASNRIINISA
-417 GIYKWGNDDLPIIC
+417 IYEWANDDLPIIC
-431 SIASVDCQYD
+431 NITSAYRQND
-441 GYYVYLN
+441 GYYVNFDLT
-448 LVNYDKK
+448 NYDKQL
-455 ATKGRA
+455 TRGRA
-461 IVSLKTASGKL
+461 IVSLKTAEGKL
-472 VDMTESAA
+472 VDSAESTA
-480 FSIQRKGTKNNFEVF
+480 FSIPIDSTKRD
-495 IPSEKAGSTIE
+495 IE
-506 VIIVDNYS
+506 VYLPCDSAATKVEVIVVNSYS

-521 VKTVDISNKE
+521 KKTATVDKALSISEWSNIKPIADEKDIDTRIVYSFRNKIKTTGNTNKLQGYEWDGTYSSYIGGWSAWQDSYIGRVSFTVGNSYSREVKTQSVGVYSDVWYPCYYHFYKAGNGNHIYCPRNHGGAWHSINVLDSEMEWWGSSSCSSSFGKYRGPACGTCGQSQYWFRSINQDVDGITKPVLSGTKTQYQY
-531 RWTYWDTYTD
+531 RDTTYKYNFYKWSD
-541 EELATEKANH
+541 
-551 PEWVWDSKTEYRY
+551 WS
-564 QNKEWSTS
+564 EWSTES
-572 GSNTKD
+572 IKKID
-578 GWTYS
+578 G
-583 RRSESVTRDW
+583 E
-593 SAWSWSWIGGYDN
+593 
-606 ITGRR
+606 R
-611 EVRTQSAIASSN
+611 EVKTETQYRNLNTSAI
-623 YAKQW
+623 
-628 KYTRY
+628 
-633 SNRASGGSRFGP
+633 
-645 CAGTWSKTYCG
+645 
-656 NYQERPWGS
+656 
-665 QLNCWGSEYSNQL
+665 
-678 GGTFYKYNSS
+678 
-688 TDPWYNEVS
+688 
-697 DDRWVS
+697 
-703 DNWATQYSY
+703 
-712 RDISYTYHF
+712 I
-721 YRWANWSGW
+721 
-730 SDNQV
+730 
-735 TASNAR
+735 
-741 NVETRT
+741 
-747 VYRYKSSSNA
+747 
-757 TENDSGKTYSYSNK
+757 ENNSGKERTISGK
-771 VDSIYAG
+771 LGTDYAG
-778 KQLTLYIYKVD
+778 KQITLYVYGWV
-789 GASDYT
+789 GASDFT
-795 NEFIGQT
+795 NQYIGQS
-802 VIASDGS
+802 VVGEDGS
-809 YSFNNFKLREEPTIK
+809 YSFTFKLLNEPTIE
-824 TGDFTVAIGIE
+824 TGDYTVSIGIE
-835 GTSNLTEVGK
+835 GTTDTIEIGK

-881 PEREG
+881 PVREG

-1052 DGEQVECPNGE
+1052 DGEQVGCPNGE

-1084 INGSDHNEGNEY
+1084 INGSDHNEEIEY

-1125 YYCINTGDK
+1125 YYCINTGDT

-1199 SDWQNEKIDVDSSKL
+1199 SDWQDEKIDVDSSKL

-1244 ETKFSPYEV
+1244 ETKFSPFEV

-1381 NSFDANTA
+1381 NSFDANKA

-1507 DPYVAT
+1507 DPSVAT

-1577 TPVSEVKNEFIN
+1577 TPVSNVKNEFIN

-1595 NIGKDGNEV
+1595 NIDKDGNEV
-1604 VLNDTDLI
+1604 ILNDTDLI

-1679 NKDAALIARFV
+1679 NKDAALIARFI
-1690 AGLDVDVIN
+1690 AKLDVIN

>member
-27 SAANQAT
+27 SAVSGSEIVAYARQFIGRRYVWGTAGPNTFDCSGLVKFVFANFGISLPHST
-34 SFTPRLSAPTGGIYK
+34 GMLWENPSAYGTVVGTGRT
-49 GYWSNNCAR
+49 NNA
-58 YSYWRAYEILG
+58 
-69 YPIGWGG
+69 
-76 TLAGYRAWG
+76 
-85 ELQGFPKSTNTPKVG
+85 
-100 ALACWAGHIGVV
+100 
-112 ESIDTANRKAIVSEG
+112 
-127 HSYSVVA
+127 VA
-134 GIGDSVQ
+134 GDLILWSGHVAIYTENGHCVEALNPKYGVTEAVSVNSHTN
-141 DGYKV
+141 GMNYKV
-146 VGYSTNTAGSRPG
+146 LRVRGVSYGGNST
-159 TWWCKSLYDY
+159 
-169 DSSGR
+169 
-174 FASNTSRGEFYG
+174 
-186 FIYLVADN
+186 
-194 YQNPTPAP
+194 PTPPKPA
-202 TPAPSRPSLGSIS
+202 APSRPSLGSIS

-260 VLSKSG
+260 VLGKSG

-281 GWTSDCRSCNSHDPV
+281 GWTSDCRSCTSHDPV
-296 TVKFVDWDGSVLK
+296 TVKFMDWDGSVLK

-322 STPSRKGYTFQGWD
+322 SIPSRKGYDFQGWNGLYTGVTKD
-336 SSYYNVTANKTV
+336 SVV
-348 KATYQIEKY
+348 KALYKIKTY
-357 TVNFLDMEG
+357 TVNFLDKSGKILKSE
-366 NLISAQKVEYGK
+366 KVNYGSN
-378 DAVEPTDKKVPTGY
+378 ATPPTDTNAPTGY
-392 EFVSWNSEAYRNV
+392 EFHGWSSEAYKNV
-405 YTDASNKTINVH
+405 YTEASNRIINISA
-417 GIYKWGNDDLPIIC
+417 IYEWANDDLPIIC
-431 SIASVDCQYD
+431 NITSAYRQND
-441 GYYVYLN
+441 GYYVNFDLT
-448 LVNYDKK
+448 NYDKQL
-455 ATKGRA
+455 TRGRA
-461 IVSLKTASGKL
+461 IVSLKTAEGKL
-472 VDMTESAA
+472 VDSAESTA
-480 FSIQRKGTKNNFEVF
+480 FSIPIDSTKRD
-495 IPSEKAGSTIE
+495 IE
-506 VIIVDNYS
+506 VYLPCDSAATKVEVIVVNSYS

-521 VKTVDISNKE
+521 KKTATVDKALSISEWSNIKPIADEKDIDTRIVYSFRNKIKTTGNTNKLQGYEWDGTYSSYIGGWSAWQDSYIGRVSFTVGNSYSREVKTQSVGVYSDVWYPCYYHFYKAGNGNHIYCPRNHGGAWHSINVLDSEMEWWGSSSCSSSFGKYRGPACGTCGQSQYWFRSINQDVDGITKPVLSGTKTQYQY
-531 RWTYWDTYTD
+531 RDTTYKYNFYKWSD
-541 EELATEKANH
+541 
-551 PEWVWDSKTEYRY
+551 WS
-564 QNKEWSTS
+564 EWSTES
-572 GSNTKD
+572 IKKID
-578 GWTYS
+578 G
-583 RRSESVTRDW
+583 E
-593 SAWSWSWIGGYDN
+593 
-606 ITGRR
+606 R
-611 EVRTQSAIASSN
+611 EVKTETQYRNLNTSAI
-623 YAKQW
+623 
-628 KYTRY
+628 
-633 SNRASGGSRFGP
+633 
-645 CAGTWSKTYCG
+645 
-656 NYQERPWGS
+656 
-665 QLNCWGSEYSNQL
+665 
-678 GGTFYKYNSS
+678 
-688 TDPWYNEVS
+688 
-697 DDRWVS
+697 
-703 DNWATQYSY
+703 
-712 RDISYTYHF
+712 I
-721 YRWANWSGW
+721 
-730 SDNQV
+730 
-735 TASNAR
+735 
-741 NVETRT
+741 
-747 VYRYKSSSNA
+747 
-757 TENDSGKTYSYSNK
+757 ENNSGKERTISGK
-771 VDSIYAG
+771 LGTDYAG
-778 KQLTLYIYKVD
+778 KQITLYVYGWV
-789 GASDYT
+789 GASDFT
-795 NEFIGQT
+795 NQYIGQS
-802 VIASDGS
+802 VVGEDGS
-809 YSFNNFKLREEPTIK
+809 YSFTFKLLNEPTIE
-824 TGDFTVAIGIE
+824 TGDYTVSIGIE
-835 GTSNLTEVGK
+835 GMTDTIEIGK

-860 DGTVLSEQT
+860 DGTILSEQT

-881 PEREG
+881 PVREG

-1052 DGEQVECPNGE
+1052 DGEQVGCPNGE

-1084 INGSDHNEGNEY
+1084 INGSDHNEEIEY

-1125 YYCINTGDK
+1125 YYCINTGDT

-1199 SDWQNEKIDVDSSKL
+1199 SDWQDEKIDVDSSKL

-1227 QEFRYY
+1227 QKFRYY

-1244 ETKFSPYEV
+1244 ETKFSPFEV

-1311 NPPISSDKRESETAD
+1311 NPPISSDKRESETAN

-1381 NSFDANTA
+1381 NSFDVNKA

-1507 DPYVAT
+1507 DPSVAT

-1577 TPVSEVKNEFIN
+1577 TPVSNVKNEFIN

-1595 NIGKDGNEV
+1595 NIDKDGNEV

-1679 NKDAALIARFV
+1679 NKDAALIARFI
-1690 AGLDVDVIN
+1690 AKLDVIN

>member
-27 SAANQAT
+27 SAVSGSEIVAYARQFIGRRYVWGTAGPNTFDCSGLVKFVFANFGISLPHST
-34 SFTPRLSAPTGGIYK
+34 GMLWENPSAYGTVVGTGRT
-49 GYWSNNCAR
+49 NNA
-58 YSYWRAYEILG
+58 
-69 YPIGWGG
+69 
-76 TLAGYRAWG
+76 
-85 ELQGFPKSTNTPKVG
+85 
-100 ALACWAGHIGVV
+100 
-112 ESIDTANRKAIVSEG
+112 
-127 HSYSVVA
+127 VA
-134 GIGDSVQ
+134 GDLILWSGHVAIYTENGHCVEALNPKYGVTEAVSVNSHTN
-141 DGYKV
+141 GMNYKV
-146 VGYSTNTAGSRPG
+146 LRVRGVSYGGNST
-159 TWWCKSLYDY
+159 
-169 DSSGR
+169 
-174 FASNTSRGEFYG
+174 
-186 FIYLVADN
+186 
-194 YQNPTPAP
+194 PTPPKPA
-202 TPAPSRPSLGSIS
+202 APSRPSLGSIS

-260 VLSKSG
+260 VLGKSG

-281 GWTSDCRSCNSHDPV
+281 GWTSDCRSCTSHDPV
-296 TVKFVDWDGSVLK
+296 TVKFMDWDGSVLK

-322 STPSRKGYTFQGWD
+322 SIPSRKGYDFQGWNGLYTGVTKD
-336 SSYYNVTANKTV
+336 SVV
-348 KATYQIEKY
+348 KALYKIKTY
-357 TVNFLDMEG
+357 TVNFLDKSGKILKSE
-366 NLISAQKVEYGK
+366 KVNYGSN
-378 DAVEPTDKKVPTGY
+378 ATPPTDTNAPTGY
-392 EFVSWNSEAYRNV
+392 EFHGWSSEAYKNV
-405 YTDASNKTINVH
+405 YTEASNRIINISA
-417 GIYKWGNDDLPIIC
+417 IYEWANDDLPIIC
-431 SIASVDCQYD
+431 NITSAYRQND
-441 GYYVYLN
+441 GYYVNFDLT
-448 LVNYDKK
+448 NYDKQL
-455 ATKGRA
+455 TRGRA
-461 IVSLKTASGKL
+461 IVSLKTAEGKL
-472 VDMTESAA
+472 VDSAESTA
-480 FSIQRKGTKNNFEVF
+480 FSIPIDSTKRD
-495 IPSEKAGSTIE
+495 IE
-506 VIIVDNYS
+506 VYLPCDSAATKVEVIVVNSYS

-521 VKTVDISNKE
+521 KKTATVDKALSISEWSNIKPIADEKDIDTRIVYSFRNKIKTTGNTNKLQGYEWDGTYSSYIGGWSAWQDSYIGRVSFTVGNSYSREVKTQSVGVYSDVWYPCYYHFYKAGNGNHIYCPRNHGGAWHSINVLDSEMEWWGSSSCSSSFGKYRGPACGTCGQSQYWFRSINQDVDGITKPVLSGTKTQYQY
-531 RWTYWDTYTD
+531 RDTTYKYSFYKWSD
-541 EELATEKANH
+541 
-551 PEWVWDSKTEYRY
+551 WS
-564 QNKEWSTS
+564 EWSTES
-572 GSNTKD
+572 IKKID
-578 GWTYS
+578 G
-583 RRSESVTRDW
+583 E
-593 SAWSWSWIGGYDN
+593 
-606 ITGRR
+606 R
-611 EVRTQSAIASSN
+611 EVKTETQYRNLNTSAI
-623 YAKQW
+623 
-628 KYTRY
+628 
-633 SNRASGGSRFGP
+633 
-645 CAGTWSKTYCG
+645 
-656 NYQERPWGS
+656 
-665 QLNCWGSEYSNQL
+665 
-678 GGTFYKYNSS
+678 
-688 TDPWYNEVS
+688 
-697 DDRWVS
+697 
-703 DNWATQYSY
+703 
-712 RDISYTYHF
+712 I
-721 YRWANWSGW
+721 
-730 SDNQV
+730 
-735 TASNAR
+735 
-741 NVETRT
+741 
-747 VYRYKSSSNA
+747 
-757 TENDSGKTYSYSNK
+757 ENNSGKERTISGK
-771 VDSIYAG
+771 LGTDYAG
-778 KQLTLYIYKVD
+778 KQITLYVYGWV
-789 GASDYT
+789 GASDFT
-795 NEFIGQT
+795 NQYIGQS
-802 VIASDGS
+802 VVGEDGS
-809 YSFNNFKLREEPTIK
+809 YSFTFKLLNEPTIE
-824 TGDFTVAIGIE
+824 TGDYTVSIGIE
-835 GTSNLTEVGK
+835 GTTDTIEIGK

-860 DGTVLSEQT
+860 DGTILSEQT

-881 PEREG
+881 PVREG

-1052 DGEQVECPNGE
+1052 DGEQVGCPNGE

-1084 INGSDHNEGNEY
+1084 INGSDHNEEIEY

-1125 YYCINTGDK
+1125 YYCINTGDT

-1199 SDWQNEKIDVDSSKL
+1199 SDWQDEKIDVDSSKL

-1227 QEFRYY
+1227 QKFRYY

-1244 ETKFSPYEV
+1244 ETKFSPFEV

-1487 LIATITPSDLV
+1487 LIVTITPSDLV
-1498 GKEIEWSSS
+1498 GKEIEWNSSNPS
-1507 DPYVAT
+1507 VAT

-1577 TPVSEVKNEFIN
+1577 TPVSNVKNEFIN

-1595 NIGKDGNEV
+1595 NIDKDGNEV

-1679 NKDAALIARFV
+1679 NKDAALIARFI
-1690 AGLDVDVIN
+1690 AKLDVIN

>member
-6 ISLLLMIVM
+6 ISLFLMIVM

-27 SAANQAT
+27 SAANQYTKDEAV
-34 SFTPRLSAPTGGIYK
+34 SWIKARGNENWWRDVD
-49 GYWSNNCAR
+49 GYYGCQCVDLVM
-58 YSYWRAYEILG
+58 AYYQYLV
-69 YPIGWGG
+69 
-76 TLAGYRAWG
+76 GYRVSGNAKNYLTSKLPNGWWRDKTPSPGAIIVWDGYTSTGQWVTG
-85 ELQGFPKSTNTPKVG
+85 ENGHVGLVHAVSGSTVYTVETNTKHTNGQGSAAG
-100 ALACWAGHIGVV
+100 AKYRTRLNYNATYIHPYF
-112 ESIDTANRKAIVSEG
+112 K
-127 HSYSVVA
+127 
-134 GIGDSVQ
+134 
-141 DGYKV
+141 DG
-146 VGYSTNTAGSRPG
+146 
-159 TWWCKSLYDY
+159 
-169 DSSGR
+169 
-174 FASNTSRGEFYG
+174 
-186 FIYLVADN
+186 
-194 YQNPTPAP
+194 AP
-202 TPAPSRPSLGSIS
+202 TPPPQPAAPSRPSLGSIS

-228 WNAADRA
+228 WNATDRA

-281 GWTSDCRSCNSHDPV
+281 GWTSDCRSCTSHDPV
-296 TVKFVDWDGSVLK
+296 TVKFLDWDGSVLK
-309 TQTVDYGMSATAP
+309 TQTVDYGMSATTP
-322 STPSRKGYTFQGWD
+322 SIPSRKGYDFQGWNGLYTGVTKD
-336 SSYYNVTANKTV
+336 SVV
-348 KATYQIEKY
+348 KALYKIKTY
-357 TVNFLDMEG
+357 TVNFLDKSGKILKSE
-366 NLISAQKVEYGK
+366 KVNYGSN
-378 DAVEPTDKKVPTGY
+378 ATPPTDTNAPTGY
-392 EFVSWNSEAYRNV
+392 EFHGWSSEAYKNV
-405 YTDASNKTINVH
+405 YTEASNRIINISA
-417 GIYKWGNDDLPIIC
+417 IYEWANDDLPIIC
-431 SIASVDCQYD
+431 NITSAYRQND
-441 GYYVYLN
+441 GYYVNFDLT
-448 LVNYDKK
+448 NYDKQL
-455 ATKGRA
+455 TRGRA
-461 IVSLKTASGKL
+461 IVSLKTAEGKL
-472 VDMTESAA
+472 VDSAESTA
-480 FSIQRKGTKNNFEVF
+480 FSIPIDSTKRD
-495 IPSEKAGSTIE
+495 IE
-506 VIIVDNYS
+506 VYLPCDSAATKVEVIVVNSYS

-521 VKTVDISNKE
+521 KKTATVDKALSISEWSNIKPIADEKDIDTRIVYSFRNKIKTTGNTNKLQGYEWDGTYSSYIGGWSAWQDSYIGRVSFTVGNSYSREVKTQSVGVYSDVWYPCYYHFYKAGNGNHIYCPRNHGGAWHSINVLDSEMEWWGSSSCSSSFGKYRGPACGTCGQSQYWFRSINQDVDGITKPVLSGTKTQYQY
-531 RWTYWDTYTD
+531 RDTTYKYNFYKWSD
-541 EELATEKANH
+541 
-551 PEWVWDSKTEYRY
+551 WS
-564 QNKEWSTS
+564 EWSTES
-572 GSNTKD
+572 IKKID
-578 GWTYS
+578 G
-583 RRSESVTRDW
+583 E
-593 SAWSWSWIGGYDN
+593 
-606 ITGRR
+606 R
-611 EVRTQSAIASSN
+611 EVKTETQYRNLNTSAI
-623 YAKQW
+623 
-628 KYTRY
+628 
-633 SNRASGGSRFGP
+633 
-645 CAGTWSKTYCG
+645 
-656 NYQERPWGS
+656 
-665 QLNCWGSEYSNQL
+665 
-678 GGTFYKYNSS
+678 
-688 TDPWYNEVS
+688 
-697 DDRWVS
+697 
-703 DNWATQYSY
+703 
-712 RDISYTYHF
+712 I
-721 YRWANWSGW
+721 
-730 SDNQV
+730 
-735 TASNAR
+735 
-741 NVETRT
+741 
-747 VYRYKSSSNA
+747 
-757 TENDSGKTYSYSNK
+757 ENNSGKERTISGK
-771 VDSIYAG
+771 LGTDYAG
-778 KQLTLYIYKVD
+778 KQITLYVYGWV
-789 GASDYT
+789 GASDFT
-795 NEFIGQT
+795 NQYIGQS
-802 VIASDGS
+802 VVGEDGS
-809 YSFNNFKLREEPTIK
+809 YSFTFKLLNEPTIE
-824 TGDFTVAIGIE
+824 TGDYTVSIGIE
-835 GTSNLTEVGK
+835 GTTDTIEIGK

-860 DGTVLSEQT
+860 DGTILSEQT

-881 PEREG
+881 PVREG

-1084 INGSDHNEGNEY
+1084 INGSDHNEEIEY

-1199 SDWQNEKIDVDSSKL
+1199 SDWQDEKIDVDSSKL

-1227 QEFRYY
+1227 QKFRYY

-1244 ETKFSPYEV
+1244 ETKFSPFEV

-1507 DPYVAT
+1507 DPSVAT

-1523 KAGQTVITAKVVEN
+1523 KVGQTVITAKVVEN

-1577 TPVSEVKNEFIN
+1577 TPVSNVKNEFIN

-1595 NIGKDGNEV
+1595 NIDKDGNEV

-1628 EAKFVITG
+1628 EAKFAITG

-1679 NKDAALIARFV
+1679 NKDAALIARFI
-1690 AGLDVDVIN
+1690 AKLDVIN

>member
-1 MKKRI
+1 
-6 ISLLLMIVM
+6 M

-27 SAANQAT
+27 SAAANKHTQSEAIEWIKE
-34 SFTPRLSAPTGGIYK
+34 RGNENWWQDVDDYYGCQCVDLILAY
-49 GYWSNNCAR
+49 YR
-58 YSYWRAYEILG
+58 YL
-69 YPIGWGG
+69 
-76 TLAGYRAWG
+76 
-85 ELQGFPKSTNTPKVG
+85 
-100 ALACWAGHIGVV
+100 
-112 ESIDTANRKAIVSEG
+112 
-127 HSYSVVA
+127 
-134 GIGDSVQ
+134 
-141 DGYKV
+141 
-146 VGYSTNTAGSRPG
+146 VGYSVSGNAKDYLWSKLPDGWWRDNTPSPGAIIVWGGYTWTGQWTTGKNGHVGLVHAVSGSTVYTVETNTGRTNGSGKAAGAKYRTRVNCNATYIHPN
-159 TWWCKSLYDY
+159 
-169 DSSGR
+169 
-174 FASNTSRGEFYG
+174 FSNEK
-186 FIYLVADN
+186 
-194 YQNPTPAP
+194 PTPTP
-202 TPAPSRPSLGSIS
+202 TPAPSKPTLASIS
-215 ASNIAKGRTVTFT
+215 ATNIAKGKAVTFS
-228 WNAADRA
+228 WNSTDRA

-245 ETKDIDVGNATSYSY
+245 ETKDIDVGNATSYTY
-260 VLSKSG
+260 VLNNSG
-266 TYSFYAMAYNSTGNS
+266 TYNFYAMAYNSTGNS
-281 GWTSDCRSCNSHDPV
+281 GWTSDYRSCTAHNPV
-296 TVKFVDWDGSVLK
+296 TATFVDSDGTVLK
-309 TQTVDYGMSATAP
+309 KQTVDYGLSVTPPGSP
-322 STPSRKGYTFQGWD
+322 SKKGYTFQGWD
-336 SSYYNVTANKTV
+336 SSYYNLTSNKTI

-357 TVNFLDMEG
+357 TVNFLDQDG
-366 NLISAQKVEYGK
+366 NLISSQKVEYGK

-392 EFVSWNSEAYRNV
+392 EFVSWNSEAYKNV
-405 YTDASNKTINVH
+405 YTDASNKTINVQ
-417 GIYKWGNDDLPIIC
+417 GIYNWENDDLPIIC

-461 IVSLKTASGKL
+461 VVSLKTASGKL

-480 FSIQRKGTKNNFEVF
+480 FSIQRKGSKNNFEVF
-495 IPSEKAGSTIE
+495 IPSEKAGSKIE
-506 VIIVDNYS
+506 VVIVDNYS

-521 VKTVDISNKE
+521 VKTVDISEQE

-541 EELATEKANH
+541 EEIENLKKDDVVFE
-551 PEWVWDSKTEYRY
+551 SKPQYRY
-564 QNKEWSTS
+564 LGKQYMTSTTT
-572 GSNTKD
+572 NNIL
-578 GWTYS
+578 GWTLLRKNVIRTNNYTLRYS
-583 RRSESVTRDW
+583 LGNTETVSMKRTVGSPRHIYNTGTRTKYIYYHYKADGTDGNHTW
-593 SAWSWSWIGGYDN
+593 CPVYGYAGGY
-606 ITGRR
+606 
-611 EVRTQSAIASSN
+611 SHKA
-623 YAKQW
+623 
-628 KYTRY
+628 
-633 SNRASGGSRFGP
+633 
-645 CAGTWSKTYCG
+645 TY
-656 NYQERPWGS
+656 NDYHS
-665 QLNCWGSEYSNQL
+665 
-678 GGTFYKYNSS
+678 
-688 TDPWYNEVS
+688 V
-697 DDRWVS
+697 
-703 DNWATQYSY
+703 TQYSPMTY
-712 RDISYTYHF
+712 ISQSTAHPAYKKYQGQSCPSCGRGDMWFEDQYSGKDESYTIDDYYEYDHHEEYYSYDF
-721 YRWANWSGW
+721 YRETKWSEW
-730 SDNQV
+730 SDTNV
-735 TASNAR
+735 TGNDVAKTES
-741 NVETRT
+741 RT
-747 VYRYKSSSNA
+747 VYRYKSASNA
-757 TENDSGKTYSYSNK
+757 IEDDSGKLYSYSNK
-771 VDSIYAG
+771 VDSKFAG
-778 KQLTLYIYKVD
+778 KQLTIFIYKID

-802 VIASDGS
+802 VVGSEGS
-809 YSFNNFKLREEPTIK
+809 YSFTNFKLREEPTAK
-824 TGDFTVAIGIE
+824 TGDFTIAIGIE

-881 PEREG
+881 PVREG

-1052 DGEQVECPNGE
+1052 DGEQVGCPNGE

-1084 INGSDHNEGNEY
+1084 INGSDHNEEIEY

-1125 YYCINTGDK
+1125 YYCINTGDT

-1178 ATAKNLADNGWT
+1178 ATANNLADNGWT

-1199 SDWQNEKIDVDSSKL
+1199 SDWQDEKIDVDSSKL

-1244 ETKFSPYEV
+1244 ATKFSPFEV

-1299 ISKYYKWTSWGV
+1299 IAKYYKWTSWGV
-1311 NPPISSDKRESETAD
+1311 NPPISSDKRESETAY

-1353 DGETIDITDISN
+1353 DGEKIDITDISN

-1381 NSFDANTA
+1381 NSFDANKA

-1507 DPYVAT
+1507 DPSVAT
-1513 VDEYGKVTAL
+1513 VDEYGNVTAL

-1577 TPVSEVKNEFIN
+1577 TPVSNVKNEFIN

-1595 NIGKDGNEV
+1595 NIDKDGNEV
-1604 VLNDTDLI
+1604 ILNDTDLI

-1657 ETEEFAPYQIGAS
+1657 ETEDFAPYQIGAS

-1679 NKDAALIARFV
+1679 NKDAALIARFI
-1690 AGLDVDVIN
+1690 AKLDVIN

>member
-6 ISLLLMIVM
+6 ISLFLMIVM

-27 SAANQAT
+27 SAANQYTKDEAV
-34 SFTPRLSAPTGGIYK
+34 SWIKARGNENWWRDVD
-49 GYWSNNCAR
+49 GYYGCQCVDLVM
-58 YSYWRAYEILG
+58 AYYQYLV
-69 YPIGWGG
+69 
-76 TLAGYRAWG
+76 GYRVSGNAKNYLTSKLPNGWWRDKTPSPGAIIVWDGYTSTGQWVTG
-85 ELQGFPKSTNTPKVG
+85 ENGHVGLVHAVSGSTVYTVETNTKHTNGQGSAAG
-100 ALACWAGHIGVV
+100 AKYRTRLNYNATYIHPYF
-112 ESIDTANRKAIVSEG
+112 K
-127 HSYSVVA
+127 
-134 GIGDSVQ
+134 
-141 DGYKV
+141 DG
-146 VGYSTNTAGSRPG
+146 
-159 TWWCKSLYDY
+159 
-169 DSSGR
+169 
-174 FASNTSRGEFYG
+174 
-186 FIYLVADN
+186 
-194 YQNPTPAP
+194 AP
-202 TPAPSRPSLGSIS
+202 TPPPQPAAPSRPSLGSIS

-245 ETKDIDVGNATSYSY
+245 ETKDIDVGNTTSYSY

-281 GWTSDCRSCNSHDPV
+281 GWTSDCRSCTSHDPV
-296 TVKFVDWDGSVLK
+296 TVKFVDWDGNVLK

-322 STPSRKGYTFQGWD
+322 SIPSRKGYDFQGWNGLYTGVTKD
-336 SSYYNVTANKTV
+336 SVV
-348 KATYQIEKY
+348 KALYKIKTY
-357 TVNFLDMEG
+357 TVNFLDKSGKILKSE
-366 NLISAQKVEYGK
+366 KVDYGSN
-378 DAVEPTDKKVPTGY
+378 ATPPTDTNAPTGY
-392 EFVSWNSEAYRNV
+392 EFRGWSSEAYKNV
-405 YTDASNKTINVH
+405 YTEASNRIINISA
-417 GIYKWGNDDLPIIC
+417 IYKWANDDLPIIC
-431 SIASVDCQYD
+431 NITSAYRQND
-441 GYYVYLN
+441 GYYVKFDLT
-448 LVNYDKK
+448 NYDKQL
-455 ATKGRA
+455 TRGRA
-461 IVSLKTASGKL
+461 IVSLKTAEGKL
-472 VDMTESAA
+472 VDSAESTA
-480 FSIQRKGTKNNFEVF
+480 FSIPIDSTKRD
-495 IPSEKAGSTIE
+495 IE
-506 VIIVDNYS
+506 VYLPCDSAATKVEVIVVNSYS

-521 VKTVDISNKE
+521 KKTATVDKALSISEWSNIKPIADEKDIDTRIVYSFRNKIKTTGNINKLQGYEWDGTYSSYIGGWSAWQDPPIGRVPFTVGNSYSREVKTQSVGVYSDVWYPCYYHFYKPGNGDHIYCPRNHGGAWHQINVLDSEMECWGSSSCASSFYKYRGPACGICGQSQYWFRSINQDVDAITKPVLSGTKTQYQY
-531 RWTYWDTYTD
+531 RDTTYKYNFYKWSD
-541 EELATEKANH
+541 
-551 PEWVWDSKTEYRY
+551 WS
-564 QNKEWSTS
+564 EWSTES
-572 GSNTKD
+572 IKKID
-578 GWTYS
+578 G
-583 RRSESVTRDW
+583 E
-593 SAWSWSWIGGYDN
+593 
-606 ITGRR
+606 R
-611 EVRTQSAIASSN
+611 EVKTETQYRNLNTSAI
-623 YAKQW
+623 
-628 KYTRY
+628 
-633 SNRASGGSRFGP
+633 
-645 CAGTWSKTYCG
+645 
-656 NYQERPWGS
+656 
-665 QLNCWGSEYSNQL
+665 
-678 GGTFYKYNSS
+678 
-688 TDPWYNEVS
+688 
-697 DDRWVS
+697 
-703 DNWATQYSY
+703 
-712 RDISYTYHF
+712 I
-721 YRWANWSGW
+721 
-730 SDNQV
+730 
-735 TASNAR
+735 
-741 NVETRT
+741 
-747 VYRYKSSSNA
+747 
-757 TENDSGKTYSYSNK
+757 ENNSGKERTISGTL
-771 VDSIYAG
+771 DTDYAG
-778 KQLTLYIYKVD
+778 KQITLYVYGWV
-789 GASDYT
+789 GASDFT
-795 NEFIGQT
+795 NQYIGQS
-802 VIASDGS
+802 VVGENGS
-809 YSFNNFKLREEPTIK
+809 YSFTFKLLNEPTIE
-824 TGDFTVAIGIE
+824 TGDYTVSIGIE
-835 GTSNLTEVGK
+835 GTTDTIEIGK

-881 PEREG
+881 PVREG

-1084 INGSDHNEGNEY
+1084 INGSDHNEEIEY

-1199 SDWQNEKIDVDSSKL
+1199 SDWQDEKIDVDSSKL

-1227 QEFRYY
+1227 QKFRYY

-1244 ETKFSPYEV
+1244 ETKFSPFEV

-1381 NSFDANTA
+1381 NSFDANKA

-1498 GKEIEWSSS
+1498 GKEIEWNSS
-1507 DPYVAT
+1507 DPSVAT

-1577 TPVSEVKNEFIN
+1577 TPVSNVKNEFIN

-1595 NIGKDGNEV
+1595 NIDKDGNEV

-1679 NKDAALIARFV
+1679 NKDAALIARFI
-1690 AGLDVDVIN
+1690 AKLDVIN

>member
-27 SAANQAT
+27 SAARMTMQQLIQKNGFRIDDSRGT
-34 SFTPRLSAPTGGIYK
+34 ESCKVFCNKVWKELYGTD
-49 GYWSNNCAR
+49 
-58 YSYWRAYEILG
+58 LG
-69 YPIGWGG
+69 SQIKINGQW
-76 TLAGYRAWG
+76 
-85 ELQGFPKSTNTPKVG
+85 
-100 ALACWAGHIGVV
+100 I
-112 ESIDTANRKAIVSEG
+112 
-127 HSYSVVA
+127 SYSLYTGSANYQVGSTLSVDYGNLNASTVA
-134 GIGDSVQ
+134 NLLRKSISGDVIQYQHKWSLHAAMILSNDGQGITLYHTGASY
-141 DGYKV
+141 GYKV
-146 VGYSTNTAGSRPG
+146 KIKYYRYEDFYWSWFDGGAHQGI
-159 TWWCKSLYDY
+159 SLYRSPLNDGKSY
-169 DSSGR
+169 EPQPPAKPNTPNSLQISS
-174 FASNTSRGEFYG
+174 
-186 FIYLVADN
+186 
-194 YQNPTPAP
+194 
-202 TPAPSRPSLGSIS
+202 
-215 ASNIAKGRTVTFT
+215 SNIAKGRAVTFT
-228 WNAADRA
+228 WNATDRA

-296 TVKFVDWDGSVLK
+296 TVKFVDWNGSVLK
-309 TQTVDYGMSATAP
+309 TQTVDYGLSATAP

-392 EFVSWNSEAYRNV
+392 EFVSWNSEAYKNV

-417 GIYKWGNDDLPIIC
+417 GIYKWGNDNLPIIC

-506 VIIVDNYS
+506 VIIVDSYS

-531 RWTYWDTYTD
+531 RWTYWDIYTD

-564 QNKEWSTS
+564 RHKEWSTNS
-572 GSNTKD
+572 KNTKD

-583 RRSESVTRDW
+583 HRSESVTRDW
-593 SAWSWSWIGGYDN
+593 SAWSWSPISGYDK
-606 ITGRR
+606 ITEKR
-611 EVRTQSAIASSN
+611 EVKTQSAIASSN
-623 YAKQW
+623 YATQW
-628 KYTRY
+628 NYTRY

-645 CAGTWSKTYCG
+645 CAGTWSNTYCG
-656 NYQERPWGS
+656 NYQERGWGS
-665 QLNCWGSEYSNQL
+665 QLNCWGSAYSNQY

-697 DDRWVS
+697 RQVKVS

-730 SDNQV
+730 SDTQV
-735 TASNAR
+735 TANSDR
-741 NVETRT
+741 EVDPRT

-757 TENDSGKTYSYSNK
+757 TEDDSGKTYSYSNK
-771 VDSIYAG
+771 VGSIYAG

-860 DGTVLSEQT
+860 DGTILSEQT

-875 ATLPEN
+875 AVLPEN

-904 LNPIFEKKQFTV
+904 LNPVFEKKQFTV

-1004 DNAGTADDGR
+1004 DNAGTSDDGR

-1084 INGSDHNEGNEY
+1084 INGSENNEEIEY

-1145 EAVRNAIGQEDSDY
+1145 EAVRNAIGQENSDY

-1199 SDWQNEKIDVDSSKL
+1199 TDWQDEKIDVDSSKL

-1227 QEFRYY
+1227 QEFRYL

-1244 ETKFSPYEV
+1244 ETQYSQNIVDGFDCEYE
-1253 EGVDCIFEEM
+1253 EI
-1263 YLDTLL
+1263 YLDEKINIDPETYSYIY
-1269 DMNASFGF
+1269 DGQS
-1277 DYNGEEWYNNATVAT
+1277 WYSRRKVMTE
-1292 QYRSRYQ
+1292 YRSRYQ
-1299 ISKYYKWTSWGV
+1299 VSSYYKWTGWGIT
-1311 NPPISSDKRESETAD
+1311 PPISSDTREVETTD
-1326 IYRYTNCNYHI
+1326 VYRYSTSNYHI

-1348 IMFVK
+1348 IMFVR
-1353 DGETIDITDISN
+1353 DGETVDVTKISD
-1365 LYGYDY
+1365 LYGYNY
-1371 KGLYSDENYK
+1371 KGLYKDEDYK
-1381 NSFDANTA
+1381 TA
-1389 VKESIELYAKYT
+1389 FNAKTDIRESMKLYAKYT
-1401 PKTYNVTFKLP
+1401 PKTYTVTFQMP
-1412 NGATVGGVQKVAYM
+1412 NGVIVDEQEVEYM
-1426 EAAKDPGA
+1426 GSAVDPGSDDLEG
-1434 YNIPGLIFAGWDKD
+1434 YVFGGWDKD
-1448 FSCITEDTVVNAL
+1448 FSCITEDTVVTGK
-1461 YFKES
+1461 YYKES
-1466 EYPRIALNRSS
+1466 EYPRIALNRAS
-1477 VVLYTGTYFD
+1477 VVLYMGTYFD

-1507 DPYVAT
+1507 DSSVAT

-1523 KAGQTVITAKVVEN
+1523 KAGQTVIMAKVVEN

-1550 LASKLMLKEDSKL
+1550 LASKLILKEDSKL
-1563 NRDDIGYIRRVKLQ
+1563 NRDDIGYIRRVALQ
-1577 TPVSEVKNEFIN
+1577 TPVSNVKNEFIN

-1604 VLNDTDLI
+1604 VLSDTDLI

-1679 NKDAALIARFV
+1679 NKDAALIARFI
-1690 AGLDVDVIN
+1690 AKLDVIN

>member
-27 SAANQAT
+27 SAVSGSEIVAYARQFIGRRYVWGTAGPNTFDCSGLVKFVFANFGISLPHST
-34 SFTPRLSAPTGGIYK
+34 GMLWENPSAYGTVVGTGRT
-49 GYWSNNCAR
+49 NNA
-58 YSYWRAYEILG
+58 
-69 YPIGWGG
+69 
-76 TLAGYRAWG
+76 
-85 ELQGFPKSTNTPKVG
+85 
-100 ALACWAGHIGVV
+100 
-112 ESIDTANRKAIVSEG
+112 
-127 HSYSVVA
+127 VA
-134 GIGDSVQ
+134 GDLILWSGHVAIYTENGHCVEALNPKYGVTEAVSVNSHTN
-141 DGYKV
+141 GMNYKV
-146 VGYSTNTAGSRPG
+146 LRVRGVSYGGNST
-159 TWWCKSLYDY
+159 
-169 DSSGR
+169 
-174 FASNTSRGEFYG
+174 
-186 FIYLVADN
+186 
-194 YQNPTPAP
+194 PTPPKPA
-202 TPAPSRPSLGSIS
+202 APSRPSLGSIS

-260 VLSKSG
+260 VLGKSG

-281 GWTSDCRSCNSHDPV
+281 GWTSDCRSCTSHDPV
-296 TVKFVDWDGSVLK
+296 TVKFMDWDGSVLK

-322 STPSRKGYTFQGWD
+322 SIPSRKGYDFQGWNGLYTGVTKD
-336 SSYYNVTANKTV
+336 SVV
-348 KATYQIEKY
+348 KALYKIKTY
-357 TVNFLDMEG
+357 TVNFLDKSGKILKSE
-366 NLISAQKVEYGK
+366 KVNYGSN
-378 DAVEPTDKKVPTGY
+378 ATPPTDTNAPTGY
-392 EFVSWNSEAYRNV
+392 EFHGWSSEAYKNV
-405 YTDASNKTINVH
+405 YTEASNRIINISA
-417 GIYKWGNDDLPIIC
+417 IYEWANDDLPIIC
-431 SIASVDCQYD
+431 NITSAYRQND
-441 GYYVYLN
+441 GYYVNFDLT
-448 LVNYDKK
+448 NYDKQL
-455 ATKGRA
+455 TRGRA
-461 IVSLKTASGKL
+461 IVSLKTAEGKL
-472 VDMTESAA
+472 VDSAESTA
-480 FSIQRKGTKNNFEVF
+480 FSIPIDSTKRD
-495 IPSEKAGSTIE
+495 IE
-506 VIIVDNYS
+506 VYLPCDSAATKVEVIVVNSYS

-521 VKTVDISNKE
+521 KKTATVDKALSISEWSNIKPIADEKDIDTRIVYSFRNKIKTTGNTNKLQGYEWDGTYSSYIGGWSAWQDSYIGRVSFTVGNSYSREVKTQSVGVYSDVWYPCYYHFYKAGNGNHIYCPRNHGGAWHSINVLDSEMEWWGSSSCSSSFGKYRGPACGTCGQSQYWFRSINQDVDGITKPVLSGTKTQYQY
-531 RWTYWDTYTD
+531 RDTTYKYSFYKWSD
-541 EELATEKANH
+541 
-551 PEWVWDSKTEYRY
+551 WS
-564 QNKEWSTS
+564 EWSTES
-572 GSNTKD
+572 IKKID
-578 GWTYS
+578 G
-583 RRSESVTRDW
+583 E
-593 SAWSWSWIGGYDN
+593 
-606 ITGRR
+606 R
-611 EVRTQSAIASSN
+611 EVKTETQYRNLNTSAI
-623 YAKQW
+623 
-628 KYTRY
+628 
-633 SNRASGGSRFGP
+633 
-645 CAGTWSKTYCG
+645 
-656 NYQERPWGS
+656 
-665 QLNCWGSEYSNQL
+665 
-678 GGTFYKYNSS
+678 
-688 TDPWYNEVS
+688 
-697 DDRWVS
+697 
-703 DNWATQYSY
+703 
-712 RDISYTYHF
+712 I
-721 YRWANWSGW
+721 
-730 SDNQV
+730 
-735 TASNAR
+735 
-741 NVETRT
+741 
-747 VYRYKSSSNA
+747 
-757 TENDSGKTYSYSNK
+757 ENNSGKERTISGK
-771 VDSIYAG
+771 LGTDYAG
-778 KQLTLYIYKVD
+778 KQITLYVYGWV
-789 GASDYT
+789 GASDFT
-795 NEFIGQT
+795 NQYIGQS
-802 VIASDGS
+802 VVGEDGS
-809 YSFNNFKLREEPTIK
+809 YSFTFKLLNEPTIE
-824 TGDFTVAIGIE
+824 TGDYTVSIGIE
-835 GTSNLTEVGK
+835 GTTDTIEIGK

-860 DGTVLSEQT
+860 DGTILSEQT

-881 PEREG
+881 PVREG

-990 DSQTVKFGEDAVAP
+990 NSQTVKFGEDAVAP

-1052 DGEQVECPNGE
+1052 DGEQVGCPNGE

-1084 INGSDHNEGNEY
+1084 INGSDHNEEIEY

-1125 YYCINTGDK
+1125 YYCINTGDT

-1199 SDWQNEKIDVDSSKL
+1199 SDWQDEKIDVDSSKL

-1227 QEFRYY
+1227 QKFRYY

-1244 ETKFSPYEV
+1244 ETKFSPFEV

-1401 PKTYNVTFKLP
+1401 PKTYSVTFKLP

-1487 LIATITPSDLV
+1487 LIVTITPSDLV
-1498 GKEIEWSSS
+1498 GKEIEWNSSNPS
-1507 DPYVAT
+1507 VAT

-1577 TPVSEVKNEFIN
+1577 TPVSNVKNEFIN

-1595 NIGKDGNEV
+1595 NIDKDGNEV

-1679 NKDAALIARFV
+1679 NKDAALIARFI
-1690 AGLDVDVIN
+1690 AKLDVIN